1 MKGGFGKFLTFILGL
16 VVGVLLVGGTIA
28 GVVYYAVAAVSVND
42 VENYTKQEFT
52 FIDKDAEIRNK
63 SILDIYDMV
72 KGGNIKETTVSD
84 AKRIFGIDIIK
95 ILENSLEIT
104 VDDKSREMLDAMK
117 VADVFKDNNL
127 KVVLNCFTLG
137 DVLKKADIDTTSG
150 LASKPIVQEHISEPV
165 IDGFNALL
173 KSLEINEMTIAEM
186 QYLLGVSF
194 GAGGVLDTVANVK
207 IGDLN
212 SAINNIKLEDVLPDF
227 DRDFYA
233 EWDYQNNTAVL
244 YRRSRAQFSPKTLI
258 AANGTS
264 ECFEYVSNDKKV
276 SGETYYLLDADAGT
290 IKVSDD
296 GNWKLKAGAELPYF
310 KNRYDKSGNQNRF
323 GIAYVVPEDSHGMTV
338 TERYDADYS
347 TKNESGLFYYEYD
360 FVTATEAGVEYFY
373 RVGAAVRTKIQDATG
388 TEPAKYAEIIEWRG
402 YVETTKA
409 DYFEAEPWKT
419 YGYSRDGKVTD
430 EELREHPSTDSL
442 ARYALVHVG
451 KSEPVLKALADET
464 LNTLDGAIGDMKLGQ
479 VIEIT
484 DDSADI
490 LKKLKDSKISEIDKD
505 VKNVKVGDIMKV
517 VSDTTAEKATDGA
530 YIALPA
536 LSAGKE
542 YSGTFITAK
551 YRDKTVD
558 EDKTVFLVKYKD
570 GLTGFGDRY
579 NITEKASN
587 RVVVELAKK
596 TIGELQTVGIDDLIN
611 TARLSDVMD
620 IDGDVF
626 VSGDDFLS
634 IPKEFVLDVDAKN
647 ENGFFRLA
655 AKGEK
660 AEYKRVYEGDGNA
673 VVKKLSTIGVN
684 NIAARMDA
692 VVNSTLL
699 KEVVKVKERYKLR
712 VATAADTGRKK
723 YISLTDV
730 YVDPVYEATEYA
742 GTFNVGYV
750 DTDPDTDIKFV
761 RARGTIEAGV
771 TQYVIVD
778 KASSG
783 VLVGLQDK
791 TIGTLSTGVDEVV
804 NGATLSDVLEID
816 GKVYVK
822 ATGFDAAVATS
833 YDKIGQHVAYY
844 KDGNL
849 FLEAGYVR
857 NNNGDYVYLDK
868 EQDGTPVND
877 HIKFGTLYNEHGVAE
892 ANGAYFKYNG
902 NLYKLSD
909 YKRYKFDGETATVY
923 YACIYNGES
932 DKILSKMATM
942 TVKDLADSGTMD
954 KIVKDMRIG
963 DVMELNDKNS
973 VLYGL
978 GNSKISSIEA
988 EVSDKIKVATLRD
1001 LNKWGNLGLKETDDE
1016 LKKKVYYNGATI
1028 EVGDMKAVEFLIFA
1042 IKALPTL

>member
-104 VDDKSREMLDAMK
+104 VDDKSRETLGALK
-117 VADVFKDNNL
+117 VADVFKDDNL

-137 DVLKKADIDTTSG
+137 DVLKKTGIDTTTG

-173 KSLEINEMTIAEM
+173 KSLELNEMTIAEM

-212 SAINNIKLEDVLPDF
+212 SAINNIKFEDVLPDF
-227 DRDFYA
+227 DRDLYT

-244 YRRSRAQFSPKTLI
+244 YRRSRAQFPQKTLI

-264 ECFEYVSNDKKV
+264 EYFEYVSNDKKV

-323 GIAYVVPEDSHGMTV
+323 GVAYVVPEDSHGMTV

-347 TKNESGLFYYEYD
+347 TKNESGMFYYEYD

-430 EELREHPSTDSL
+430 EELQEHPSTDSL
-442 ARYALVHVG
+442 ARYALMHVG

-464 LNTLDGAIGDMKLGQ
+464 LNTIDGAIGDMKLGQ

-484 DDSADI
+484 DASADI

-517 VSDTTAEKATDGA
+517 VSVTTAEKATDGA

-536 LSAGKE
+536 LPAGKE
-542 YSGTFITAK
+542 YKGTFITAK
-551 YRDKTVD
+551 DGDKTVY
-558 EDKTVFLVKYKD
+558 LVKYKD
-570 GLTGFGDRY
+570 GLAFTGDRY

-587 RVVVELAKK
+587 GVVVALSEK
-596 TIGELQTVGIDDLIN
+596 TIGELQTAGIDDLVN
-611 TARLSDVMD
+611 AARLSDVMD
-620 IDGDVF
+620 VDGDVF
-626 VSGDDFLS
+626 V
-634 IPKEFVLDVDAKN
+634 LDSTADAKFILDEDAHG

-655 AKGEK
+655 AAGET

-684 NIAARMDA
+684 NIAARMDD

-699 KEVVKVKERYKLR
+699 KEVVEVKERYKLK
-712 VATAADTGRKK
+712 VATAADIGNTSVRK
-723 YISLTDV
+723 YISLADV
-730 YVDPVYEATEYA
+730 YAAPEYA

-750 DTDPDTDIKFV
+750 ETDPDTDIKFV
-761 RARGTIEAGV
+761 RARGTIAAGV

-804 NGATLSDVLEID
+804 NRATLSDVLEID

-822 ATGFDAAVATS
+822 AADFDAAVATS
-833 YDKIGQHVAYY
+833 HDKIGQHVAYY

-849 FLEAGYVR
+849 FLEAGYIR
-857 NNNGDYVYLDK
+857 NNNGDYVLLSSGYYKPTARFDK
-868 EQDGTPVND
+868 TGGSYTSSPDGEWFQ
-877 HIKFGTLYNEHGVAE
+877 IGTEWHNM
-892 ANGAYFKYNG
+892 N
-902 NLYKLSD
+902 D
-909 YKRYKFDGETATVY
+909 YKRFKFDGETASEY
-923 YACIYNGES
+923 YACIYDGES

-973 VLYGL
+973 ILYGL

-988 EVSDKIKVATLRD
+988 EVSDKIKVATLRE
-1001 LNKWGNLGLKETDDE
+1001 LNAWGNLGMSE
-1016 LKKKVYYNGATI
+1016 ATL
-1028 EVGDMKAVEFLIFA
+1028 DA
-1042 IKALPTL
+1042 IKTANGGKDLTASEFFKGLKVGVDATGKPIIYFSLS

>member
-104 VDDKSREMLDAMK
+104 VDDKSRETLGALK
-117 VADVFKDNNL
+117 VADVFKGDNL

-137 DVLKKADIDTTSG
+137 DVLKKTGIDTTSG

-212 SAINNIKLEDVLPDF
+212 SAINNIKFEDVLPDF

-233 EWDYQNNTAVL
+233 EWDNTGAVL
-244 YRRSRAQFSPKTLI
+244 YKKESGGEIKLKQLI
-258 AANGTS
+258 EADGTS
-264 ECFEYVSNDKKV
+264 EFFKFVNTEAKDPAK
-276 SGETYYLLDADAGT
+276 TYYKLNREEGT

-296 GNWKLKAGAELPYF
+296 GNWELIKELPDF
-310 KNRYDKSGNQNRF
+310 NNRYDISGKRNRF
-323 GIAYVVPEDSHGMTV
+323 GLAYVVLVDDNQIKITKRYADRACTVENEDGMYYFKYTKDAAG
-338 TERYDADYS
+338 TNYRY
-347 TKNESGLFYYEYD
+347 
-360 FVTATEAGVEYFY
+360 
-373 RVGAAVRTKIQDATG
+373 GAAIRTKIEG
-388 TEPAKYAEIIEWRG
+388 TDPAQYKEVIEWRG

-442 ARYALVHVG
+442 AKYVLVHVG

-517 VSDTTAEKATDGA
+517 VSVTTAEKATDGA

-536 LSAGKE
+536 LSADKE
-542 YSGTFITAK
+542 YKGTFITAK
-551 YRDKTVD
+551 DGDKTVY
-558 EDKTVFLVKYKD
+558 LVKYKD
-570 GLTGFGDRY
+570 GLIGFGDRY

-587 RVVVELAKK
+587 GVVVALADK
-596 TIGELQTVGIDDLIN
+596 TIGELQTAGIDDLVN
-611 TARLSDVMD
+611 AARLSDVMD
-620 IDGDVF
+620 VDGDVF
-626 VSGDDFLS
+626 VEDTSG
-634 IPKEFVLDVDAKN
+634 KFVFDTDTAGK
-647 ENGFFRLA
+647 NGFFRLA
-655 AKGEK
+655 QTGES
-660 AEYKRVYEGDGNA
+660 ATHKRVYEGASNA

-684 NIAARMDA
+684 NIAARMDD

-699 KEVVKVKERYKLR
+699 KEVVEVKERYKLR
-712 VATAADTGRKK
+712 VATAAEIDNTSVRK
-723 YISLTDV
+723 YISLADV
-730 YVDPVYEATEYA
+730 YSAPVAPEYA

-750 DTDPDTDIKFV
+750 ESDPNTDIKFV
-761 RARGTIEAGV
+761 RATGTIAAGV

-822 ATGFDAAVATS
+822 ATDFDAAVATS
-833 YDKIGQHVAYY
+833 YEKIGQHVAYY

-877 HIKFGTLYNEHGVAE
+877 HIKFGTLYNEHGVE
-892 ANGAYFKYNG
+892 ETNGAYFKYNG

-909 YKRYKFDGETATVY
+909 YKRYKFDGETATEY

-988 EVSDKIKVATLRD
+988 EVTDKIKDATLRE
-1001 LNKWGNLGLKETDDE
+1001 LNAWGNLGLTEEE
-1016 LKKKVYYNGATI
+1016 LNKIVKVTGKKVG
-1028 EVGDMKAVEFLIFA
+1028 EMKAADFIRIAIRFA
-1042 IKALPTL
+1042 TE

>member
-28 GVVYYAVAAVSVND
+28 GVVYYAVAAVSIND
-42 VENYTKQEFT
+42 VEKYTKQEFT
-52 FIDKDAEIRNK
+52 FIDKDAEIRSK

-104 VDDKSREMLDAMK
+104 VDDKSRETLGALK
-117 VADVFKDNNL
+117 VADVFKDDNL

-137 DVLKKADIDTTSG
+137 DVLKKTGIDTTTG
-150 LASKPIVQEHISEPV
+150 LASKPLVQEHISEPV

-173 KSLEINEMTIAEM
+173 KSLELNEMTIAEM

-212 SAINNIKLEDVLPDF
+212 SAINNIKFEDVLPDF

-233 EWDYQNNTAVL
+233 EWDNTGAVL
-244 YRRSRAQFSPKTLI
+244 YKKESGGEIKLKQLI
-258 AANGTS
+258 EADGTS
-264 ECFEYVSNDKKV
+264 EFFKFVNTEAKDPAK
-276 SGETYYLLDADAGT
+276 TYYKLNREEGT

-296 GNWKLKAGAELPYF
+296 GNWELIKELPDF
-310 KNRYDKSGNQNRF
+310 NNRYDISGKRNRF
-323 GIAYVVPEDSHGMTV
+323 GLAYVVLVDDNQIKITKRYADRDCTIENEDGMYYFKYTKDAAG
-338 TERYDADYS
+338 TNYRY
-347 TKNESGLFYYEYD
+347 
-360 FVTATEAGVEYFY
+360 
-373 RVGAAVRTKIQDATG
+373 GAAIRTKIEG
-388 TEPAKYAEIIEWRG
+388 TDPAQYKEVIEWRG
-402 YVETTKA
+402 YVEATDGFVNTTP
-409 DYFEAEPWKT
+409 ET
-419 YGYSRDGKVTD
+419 YGYSSPAQYEK
-430 EELREHPSTDSL
+430 EELVKQETPDL
-442 ARYALVHVG
+442 IICALVHVG

-517 VSDTTAEKATDGA
+517 VSVTTAEKATDGA

-536 LSAGKE
+536 LSVGKE
-542 YSGTFITAK
+542 YKGTFITAK
-551 YRDKTVD
+551 DGDKDVY
-558 EDKTVFLVKYKD
+558 LVKYKD
-570 GLTGFGDRY
+570 GLVGFGDRY
-579 NITEKASN
+579 NIREKASN
-587 RVVVELAKK
+587 GVVVALADK
-596 TIGELQTVGIDDLIN
+596 TIGELQTAGIDDLIN
-611 TARLSDVMD
+611 TALLSGVMD

-626 VSGDDFLS
+626 VSDS
-634 IPKEFVLDVDAKN
+634 TADAKFILDEDAHG

-655 AKGEK
+655 AAGET

-684 NIAARMDA
+684 NIAARMDD

-699 KEVVKVKERYKLR
+699 KEVVEVKERYKLK
-712 VATAADTGRKK
+712 VATATEIGDTSVRK
-723 YISLTDV
+723 YISLADVSAATD
-730 YVDPVYEATEYA
+730 YA

-750 DTDPDTDIKFV
+750 ETDPDTDIKFV
-761 RARGTIEAGV
+761 RATGTISEGV

-804 NGATLSDVLEID
+804 NNAKLSDVLEID

-822 ATGFDAAVATS
+822 ATDFDEAVAIS
-833 YDKIGQHVAYY
+833 HDKIGQSVAYY

-857 NNNGDYVYLDK
+857 NNNGDYVRLSS
-868 EQDGTPVND
+868 G
-877 HIKFGTLYNEHGVAE
+877 
-892 ANGAYFKYNG
+892 YFKPTSRFNKIGGSYTSSPDGEWFQIGTEWHNM
-902 NLYKLSD
+902 ND
-909 YKRYKFDGETATVY
+909 YKRYKFDGENEEY
-923 YACIYNGES
+923 YACIYDGES

-973 VLYGL
+973 ILYGL

-988 EVSDKIKVATLRD
+988 EVSDKIKDATLRE
-1001 LNKWGNLGLKETDDE
+1001 LNTWGNLGMSE
-1016 LKKKVYYNGATI
+1016 ATL
-1028 EVGDMKAVEFLIFA
+1028 DA
-1042 IKALPTL
+1042 IKVANGGEDLTASEFFKGLNVRFVDGKLEIYFKFE

>member
-104 VDDKSREMLDAMK
+104 VDDKSRETLGALK
-117 VADVFKDNNL
+117 VADVFKDDNL

-137 DVLKKADIDTTSG
+137 DVLKKTGIDTTTG

-173 KSLEINEMTIAEM
+173 KSLELNEMTIAEM

-212 SAINNIKLEDVLPDF
+212 SAINNIKFEDVLPDF
-227 DRDFYA
+227 DRDLYT

-244 YRRSRAQFSPKTLI
+244 YRRSRAQFPQKTLI

-264 ECFEYVSNDKKV
+264 EYFEYVSNDKKV

-290 IKVSDD
+290 IKVSDS

-360 FVTATEAGVEYFY
+360 FVTATEAGIEYFY

-402 YVETTKA
+402 YVETTKT

-430 EELREHPSTDSL
+430 EELTEYSSTDSL
-442 ARYALVHVG
+442 VRYALMHVG

-484 DDSADI
+484 DASADI

-517 VSDTTAEKATDGA
+517 VSVTTAEKATDGA

-536 LSAGKE
+536 LSAGKV

-551 YRDKTVD
+551 DG
-558 EDKTVFLVKYKD
+558 DKTVFLVKYKK
-570 GLTGFGDRY
+570 GLAFTGDRY

-587 RVVVELAKK
+587 GVVVELAKK
-596 TIGELQTVGIDDLIN
+596 TIGELQTAGIDDLIN

-626 VSGDDFLS
+626 V
-634 IPKEFVLDVDAKN
+634 LDSTADAKFILDLDAHG

-655 AKGEK
+655 AKGEE

-684 NIAARMDA
+684 NIAARMDD

-712 VATAADTGRKK
+712 VATAADIGNR
-723 YISLTDV
+723 YISLADV
-730 YVDPVYEATEYA
+730 YTAPAASEYA

-750 DTDPDTDIKFV
+750 ETDPDTDIKFV
-761 RARGTIEAGV
+761 RARGTIATGV
-771 TQYVIVD
+771 TQYVIVE

-822 ATGFDAAVATS
+822 ATDFDAAVATS
-833 YDKIGQHVAYY
+833 YEKIGQHVAYY

-892 ANGAYFKYNG
+892 ADGAYFKYKG

-909 YKRYKFDGETATVY
+909 YKRYKFDGETADEY
-923 YACIYNGES
+923 YACIYEGES

-942 TVKDLADSGTMD
+942 TVKDLSDSGTMD

-978 GNSKISSIEA
+978 GNSKVSSIEA
-988 EVSDKIKVATLRD
+988 EVTDKIKDATLRE
-1001 LNKWGNLGLKETDDE
+1001 LNTWGNLGLTEAE
-1016 LKKKVYYNGATI
+1016 LNKTVKGTGIKA
-1028 EVGDMKAVEFLIFA
+1028 GDMKAADFIRIA
-1042 IKALPTL
+1042 IRLATE

>member
-104 VDDKSREMLDAMK
+104 VDDKSRETLGAMK

-137 DVLKKADIDTTSG
+137 DVLKKADIDTTTG

-212 SAINNIKLEDVLPDF
+212 SAINNIKFEDVLPDF

-233 EWDYQNNTAVL
+233 EWNNTGAVL
-244 YRRSRAQFSPKTLI
+244 YKKESGGEIKLKQLI
-258 AANGTS
+258 EADGTS
-264 ECFEYVSNDKKV
+264 EFFKFVNTEAKDPAK
-276 SGETYYLLDADAGT
+276 TYYKLNREEGT

-296 GNWKLKAGAELPYF
+296 GNWELIKELPDF
-310 KNRYDKSGNQNRF
+310 NNRYDISGKRNRF
-323 GIAYVVPEDSHGMTV
+323 GLAYVVLVDDNQIKITKRYADRACTVENEDGMYYFKYTKDAAG
-338 TERYDADYS
+338 TNYRY
-347 TKNESGLFYYEYD
+347 
-360 FVTATEAGVEYFY
+360 
-373 RVGAAVRTKIQDATG
+373 GAAIRTKIEG
-388 TEPAKYAEIIEWRG
+388 TDPAQYKEVIEWRG
-402 YVETTKA
+402 YVEATDDFVNTTP
-409 DYFEAEPWKT
+409 ET
-419 YGYSRDGKVTD
+419 YGYSSPAQYEK
-430 EELREHPSTDSL
+430 EELVKPKTPDL
-442 ARYALVHVG
+442 IICALVHVG

-484 DDSADI
+484 DASADI

-505 VKNVKVGDIMKV
+505 VKNIKVGDIMKV
-517 VSDTTAEKATDGA
+517 VSVTTAEKATDGA

-536 LSAGKE
+536 LSEGKE
-542 YSGTFITAK
+542 YEGTFITAK

-558 EDKTVFLVKYKD
+558 EDKTVFLVKYKK
-570 GLTGFGDRY
+570 GLAFTGDRY
-579 NITEKASN
+579 NITKKASN
-587 RVVVELAKK
+587 GVVVALADK
-596 TIGELQTVGIDDLIN
+596 TIGELQTAGIDDLIN
-611 TARLSDVMD
+611 AARLSDVMD
-620 IDGDVF
+620 VDGDVF
-626 VSGDDFLS
+626 VEDTSG
-634 IPKEFVLDVDAKN
+634 KFVFDTDTAGK
-647 ENGFFRLA
+647 NGFFRLA
-655 AKGEK
+655 AGES
-660 AEYKRVYEGDGNA
+660 ATHKRVYEGASNA

-684 NIAARMDA
+684 NIAARMDD

-699 KEVVKVKERYKLR
+699 KEVVEVKERYKLR
-712 VATAADTGRKK
+712 VATAAEIDNTSVRK
-723 YISLTDV
+723 YISLADV
-730 YVDPVYEATEYA
+730 YTAPAAPEYA

-750 DTDPDTDIKFV
+750 ETDPDTDIKFV
-761 RARGTIEAGV
+761 RARSTIAAGV

-822 ATGFDAAVATS
+822 ATDFDAAVATS
-833 YDKIGQHVAYY
+833 YEKTGQHVAYY

-868 EQDGTPVND
+868 EQDGTPVGD

-892 ANGAYFKYNG
+892 ADGAYFKYNG

-909 YKRYKFDGETATVY
+909 YKRFKFDGETAPAY
-923 YACIYNGES
+923 YACIYEGES

-973 VLYGL
+973 ILYGL

>member
-104 VDDKSREMLDAMK
+104 VDDKSRETLGALK
-117 VADVFKDNNL
+117 VADVFKDDNL

-137 DVLKKADIDTTSG
+137 DVLKKTGIDTTTG

-212 SAINNIKLEDVLPDF
+212 SAINNIKFEDVLPDF
-227 DRDFYA
+227 DRDLYT

-244 YRRSRAQFSPKTLI
+244 YRRSRAQFPQKTLI

-264 ECFEYVSNDKKV
+264 EYFEYVSNDKKV

-290 IKVSDD
+290 IKVSDA

-430 EELREHPSTDSL
+430 EELRDHPSTDSL
-442 ARYALVHVG
+442 ARYALMHVG

-517 VSDTTAEKATDGA
+517 VSVTTAEKATDGE

-542 YSGTFITAK
+542 YKGTFITAK
-551 YRDKTVD
+551 DGDKTVY
-558 EDKTVFLVKYKD
+558 LVKYKD
-570 GLTGFGDRY
+570 GLAGFGDRY
-579 NITEKASN
+579 NIREKASN
-587 RVVVELAKK
+587 GVVVALSEK
-596 TIGELQTVGIDDLIN
+596 TIGELQTAGIDDLVN
-611 TARLSDVMD
+611 AARLSDVMD
-620 IDGDVF
+620 VDGDVF
-626 VSGDDFLS
+626 V
-634 IPKEFVLDVDAKN
+634 LDSTADAKFILDEDANN

-655 AKGEK
+655 AAGET

-673 VVKKLSTIGVN
+673 VIKKLSTIGVN
-684 NIAARMDA
+684 NIAARMDD

-699 KEVVKVKERYKLR
+699 KEVVEVKERYKLK
-712 VATAADTGRKK
+712 VATVADIGNTSVRK
-723 YISLTDV
+723 YISLADV
-730 YVDPVYEATEYA
+730 YAVPEYA

-750 DTDPDTDIKFV
+750 ETDPDTDIKFV
-761 RARGTIEAGV
+761 RARGTIAAGV

-822 ATGFDAAVATS
+822 AADFDAAVATS
-833 YDKIGQHVAYY
+833 HDKIGQHVAYY

-857 NNNGDYVYLDK
+857 NNNGDYVLLSSGYYKPTARFDK
-868 EQDGTPVND
+868 TGESYTSSSDGEWFQ
-877 HIKFGTLYNEHGVAE
+877 IGTEWHNM
-892 ANGAYFKYNG
+892 N
-902 NLYKLSD
+902 D
-909 YKRYKFDGETATVY
+909 YKRYKFDGETATEY
-923 YACIYNGES
+923 YACIYDGES

-954 KIVKDMRIG
+954 KIVKDMHIG
-963 DVMELNDKNS
+963 DVMELNDTNS
-973 VLYGL
+973 ILYGL

-988 EVSDKIKVATLRD
+988 EVSDKIKVATLRE
-1001 LNKWGNLGLKETDDE
+1001 LNTWGNLGLTEEE
-1016 LKKKVYYNGATI
+1016 LNKTVKGTTKK
-1028 EVGDMKAVEFLIFA
+1028 VGDMKAAEFLKLAIQFA
-1042 IKALPTL
+1042 TNP

>member
-104 VDDKSREMLDAMK
+104 VDDKSRETLGALK
-117 VADVFKDNNL
+117 VADVFKDDNL

-137 DVLKKADIDTTSG
+137 DVLKKTGIDTTTG

-212 SAINNIKLEDVLPDF
+212 SAINNIKFEDVLPDF

-233 EWDYQNNTAVL
+233 EWDNTGAVL
-244 YRRSRAQFSPKTLI
+244 YKKESGGEIKLKQLI
-258 AANGTS
+258 EADGTS
-264 ECFEYVSNDKKV
+264 EFFKFVNTEAKDPAK
-276 SGETYYLLDADAGT
+276 TYYKLNREEGT

-296 GNWKLKAGAELPYF
+296 GNWELIKELPDF
-310 KNRYDKSGNQNRF
+310 NNRYDISGKRNRF
-323 GIAYVVPEDSHGMTV
+323 GLAYVVLVDDNQIKITKRYADRDCTVENEDGMYYFKYTKDAAG
-338 TERYDADYS
+338 TNYRY
-347 TKNESGLFYYEYD
+347 
-360 FVTATEAGVEYFY
+360 
-373 RVGAAVRTKIQDATG
+373 GAAIRTKIEG
-388 TEPAKYAEIIEWRG
+388 TDPAQYKEVIEWRG
-402 YVETTKA
+402 YVEATDGFVNTTP
-409 DYFEAEPWKT
+409 ET
-419 YGYSRDGKVTD
+419 YGYSSPAQYEK
-430 EELREHPSTDSL
+430 EELVKQETPDL
-442 ARYALVHVG
+442 IICALVHVG

-517 VSDTTAEKATDGA
+517 VSVTTAEKATDGA

-536 LSAGKE
+536 LAAGKE
-542 YSGTFITAK
+542 YKGTFITAK
-551 YRDKTVD
+551 DGDKTVY
-558 EDKTVFLVKYKD
+558 LVKYKD
-570 GLTGFGDRY
+570 GLVGFGDRY
-579 NITEKASN
+579 NIREKASN
-587 RVVVELAKK
+587 GVVVALANK
-596 TIGELQTVGIDDLIN
+596 TIGELQTAGIDDLIN
-611 TARLSDVMD
+611 TALLSGVMD

-626 VSGDDFLS
+626 VSDS
-634 IPKEFVLDVDAKN
+634 TADAKFILDEDAHG

-655 AKGEK
+655 AAGET

-684 NIAARMDA
+684 NIAARMDD

-699 KEVVKVKERYKLR
+699 KEVVEVKERYKLK
-712 VATAADTGRKK
+712 VATATEIGDTSVRK
-723 YISLTDV
+723 YISLADV
-730 YVDPVYEATEYA
+730 YAATDYA

-750 DTDPDTDIKFV
+750 ETDPDTDIKFV
-761 RARGTIEAGV
+761 RATGTISEGV
-771 TQYVIVD
+771 TQYVIVE

-804 NGATLSDVLEID
+804 NNAKLSDVLEID

-822 ATGFDAAVATS
+822 ATDFDEAVAIS
-833 YDKIGQHVAYY
+833 YAKIGQSVAYY

-857 NNNGDYVYLDK
+857 NNNGDYVRLSS
-868 EQDGTPVND
+868 G
-877 HIKFGTLYNEHGVAE
+877 
-892 ANGAYFKYNG
+892 YFKPTSRFNKIGGSYTSSPDGEWFQIGTEWHNM
-902 NLYKLSD
+902 ND
-909 YKRYKFDGETATVY
+909 YKRYKFDGENEEY
-923 YACIYNGES
+923 YACIYDGES

-963 DVMELNDKNS
+963 DVMELNDENS

-988 EVSDKIKVATLRD
+988 EVSDKIKDATLRE
-1001 LNKWGNLGLKETDDE
+1001 LNTWGNLGLTDEE
-1016 LKKKVYYNGATI
+1016 LNKTVKGTSIKA
-1028 EVGDMKAVEFLIFA
+1028 GDMKAADFIRIA
-1042 IKALPTL
+1042 ISLATE

>member
-104 VDDKSREMLDAMK
+104 VDDKSRETLGALK
-117 VADVFKDNNL
+117 VADVFKDDNL

-137 DVLKKADIDTTSG
+137 DVLKKTGIDTTTG

-173 KSLEINEMTIAEM
+173 KSLELNEMTIAEM

-212 SAINNIKLEDVLPDF
+212 SAINNIKFEDVLPDF
-227 DRDFYA
+227 DRDLYT

-244 YRRSRAQFSPKTLI
+244 YRRSRAQFPQKTLI

-264 ECFEYVSNDKKV
+264 EYFEYVSNDKKV

-290 IKVSDD
+290 IKVSDA

-323 GIAYVVPEDSHGMTV
+323 GAAYVVPEDSHGMTV

-430 EELREHPSTDSL
+430 EELTEYSSTDSL
-442 ARYALVHVG
+442 VRYALMHVG

-517 VSDTTAEKATDGA
+517 VSVTTAEKATDGE

-542 YSGTFITAK
+542 YKGTFITAK
-551 YRDKTVD
+551 EGDKTVY
-558 EDKTVFLVKYKD
+558 LVKYKD
-570 GLTGFGDRY
+570 GLAGFGDRY

-587 RVVVELAKK
+587 GVVVALADK
-596 TIGELQTVGIDDLIN
+596 TIGELQTAGIDDLVN
-611 TARLSDVMD
+611 AARLSDVMD
-620 IDGDVF
+620 VDGDVF
-626 VSGDDFLS
+626 V
-634 IPKEFVLDVDAKN
+634 LDSTADAKFILDEDAHG

-655 AKGEK
+655 AAGET

-684 NIAARMDA
+684 NIAARMDD

-699 KEVVKVKERYKLR
+699 KEVVEVKERYKLK
-712 VATAADTGRKK
+712 VATAADIGNTSVRK
-723 YISLTDV
+723 YISLADV
-730 YVDPVYEATEYA
+730 YAAPEYA

-750 DTDPDTDIKFV
+750 ETDPDTDIKFV
-761 RARGTIEAGV
+761 RARGTIAAGV

-804 NGATLSDVLEID
+804 NRATLSDVLEID

-822 ATGFDAAVATS
+822 AADFDAAVATS
-833 YDKIGQHVAYY
+833 HDKIGQHVAYY

-849 FLEAGYVR
+849 FLEAGYIR
-857 NNNGDYVYLDK
+857 NNNGDYVLLSSGYYKPTARFDK
-868 EQDGTPVND
+868 TGGSYTSSPDGEWFQ
-877 HIKFGTLYNEHGVAE
+877 IGTEWHNM
-892 ANGAYFKYNG
+892 N
-902 NLYKLSD
+902 D
-909 YKRYKFDGETATVY
+909 YKRFKFDGETASEY
-923 YACIYNGES
+923 YACIYDGES

-963 DVMELNDKNS
+963 DVMELNDTNS
-973 VLYGL
+973 ILYGL

-988 EVSDKIKVATLRD
+988 EVSDKIKVATLRE
-1001 LNKWGNLGLKETDDE
+1001 LNAWGNLGMSETTLD
-1016 LKKKVYYNGATI
+1016 
-1028 EVGDMKAVEFLIFA
+1028 A
-1042 IKALPTL
+1042 IKVANGGKDLTASEFFKGLKVGVDATGKPIIYFSLS

>member
-42 VENYTKQEFT
+42 VEKYTKQEFT

-104 VDDKSREMLDAMK
+104 VDDKSRETLGAMK

-137 DVLKKADIDTTSG
+137 DVLKKTGIDTTSG

-212 SAINNIKLEDVLPDF
+212 SAINSIKFEDVLPDF

-233 EWDYQNNTAVL
+233 EWDNAGAVL
-244 YRRSRAQFSPKTLI
+244 YKKESGGEIKLKQLI
-258 AANGTS
+258 ETDGTS
-264 ECFEYVSNDKKV
+264 EFFKFVNTEAKDPAK
-276 SGETYYLLDADAGT
+276 TYYKLNREEGT

-296 GNWKLKAGAELPYF
+296 GNWELIKELPDF
-310 KNRYDKSGNQNRF
+310 NNRYDISGKRNRF
-323 GIAYVVPEDSHGMTV
+323 GLAYVVLVDDNQIKITKRYADRDCTVENEDGMYYFKYTKDAAG
-338 TERYDADYS
+338 TNYRY
-347 TKNESGLFYYEYD
+347 
-360 FVTATEAGVEYFY
+360 
-373 RVGAAVRTKIQDATG
+373 GAAIRTKIEG
-388 TEPAKYAEIIEWRG
+388 TDPAQYKEVIEWRG
-402 YVETTKA
+402 YVEAMDGFVNTTP
-409 DYFEAEPWKT
+409 ET
-419 YGYSRDGKVTD
+419 YGYSSPAQYEK
-430 EELREHPSTDSL
+430 EELVKQKNPDL
-442 ARYALVHVG
+442 IICALVHVG

-484 DDSADI
+484 DASADI

-542 YSGTFITAK
+542 YKGTFITAK
-551 YRDKTVD
+551 DGDKDVY
-558 EDKTVFLVKYKD
+558 LVKYKD
-570 GLTGFGDRY
+570 GLTGFDDSDRY

-587 RVVVELAKK
+587 GVVVALADK
-596 TIGELQTVGIDDLIN
+596 TIGELQTAGIDDLIN
-611 TARLSDVMD
+611 TALLSSVMD

-626 VSGDDFLS
+626 V
-634 IPKEFVLDVDAKN
+634 LDSTADAKFILDLDAHG

-655 AKGEK
+655 AKGEE

-684 NIAARMDA
+684 NIAARMDN

-699 KEVVKVKERYKLR
+699 KEVVEVKERYKLR
-712 VATAADTGRKK
+712 VATAADIGNTSVRK
-723 YISLTDV
+723 YISLADV
-730 YVDPVYEATEYA
+730 YSAPEYA

-750 DTDPDTDIKFV
+750 ETDPDTDIKFV
-761 RARGTIEAGV
+761 RATGTIATGV

-804 NGATLSDVLEID
+804 NGAKLSDVLEID

-822 ATGFDAAVATS
+822 AADFDAAVATS

-877 HIKFGTLYNEHGVAE
+877 YIKFGTLYNEHGVAE
-892 ANGAYFKYNG
+892 ADGAYFKYNG
-902 NLYKLSD
+902 SLYKLSD
-909 YKRYKFDGETATVY
+909 YKRFKFDGETATEY

-988 EVSDKIKVATLRD
+988 EVTDKIKDATLRE
-1001 LNKWGNLGLKETDDE
+1001 LNAWGNLGLTEEE
-1016 LKKKVYYNGATI
+1016 LNKTVRGTTI
-1028 EVGDMKAVEFLIFA
+1028 KVGDMKAADFIRIA
-1042 IKALPTL
+1042 IRLATE

>member
-104 VDDKSREMLDAMK
+104 VDDKSRETLGALK
-117 VADVFKDNNL
+117 VADVFKDDNL

-137 DVLKKADIDTTSG
+137 DVLKKTGIDTTTG

-212 SAINNIKLEDVLPDF
+212 SAINNIKFEDVLPDF
-227 DRDFYA
+227 DRDLYT

-244 YRRSRAQFSPKTLI
+244 YRRSRAQFPQKTLI

-264 ECFEYVSNDKKV
+264 EYFEYVSNDKKV

-290 IKVSDD
+290 IKVSDA

-430 EELREHPSTDSL
+430 EELTEYSSTDSL
-442 ARYALVHVG
+442 VRYALMHVG

-517 VSDTTAEKATDGA
+517 VSVTTAEKATDGE

-542 YSGTFITAK
+542 YKGTFITAK
-551 YRDKTVD
+551 EGDKTVY
-558 EDKTVFLVKYKD
+558 LVKYKD
-570 GLTGFGDRY
+570 GLAGFGDRY

-587 RVVVELAKK
+587 GVVVALADK
-596 TIGELQTVGIDDLIN
+596 TIGELQTAGIDDLVN
-611 TARLSDVMD
+611 AARLSDVMD
-620 IDGDVF
+620 VDGDVF
-626 VSGDDFLS
+626 V
-634 IPKEFVLDVDAKN
+634 LDSTADAKFILDEDAHG

-655 AKGEK
+655 AAGET

-673 VVKKLSTIGVN
+673 VIKKLSTIGVN
-684 NIAARMDA
+684 NIAARMDD

-699 KEVVKVKERYKLR
+699 KEVVEVKERYKLK
-712 VATAADTGRKK
+712 VATAADIGNTSVRK
-723 YISLTDV
+723 YISLADV
-730 YVDPVYEATEYA
+730 YAAPEYA

-750 DTDPDTDIKFV
+750 ETDPDTDIKFV
-761 RARGTIEAGV
+761 RARGTIEASV

-822 ATGFDAAVATS
+822 AADFDAAVATS
-833 YDKIGQHVAYY
+833 HDKIGQHVAYY

-857 NNNGDYVYLDK
+857 NNNGDYVLLSSGYYKPTARFDK
-868 EQDGTPVND
+868 TGGSYTSSPDGEWFQ
-877 HIKFGTLYNEHGVAE
+877 IGTEWHNM
-892 ANGAYFKYNG
+892 N
-902 NLYKLSD
+902 D
-909 YKRYKFDGETATVY
+909 YKRFKFDGETASGY
-923 YACIYNGES
+923 YACIYDGES

-963 DVMELNDKNS
+963 DVMELNDTNS
-973 VLYGL
+973 ILYGL

-988 EVSDKIKVATLRD
+988 EVSDKIKVATLRE
-1001 LNKWGNLGLKETDDE
+1001 LNAWGNLGMSETTLD
-1016 LKKKVYYNGATI
+1016 
-1028 EVGDMKAVEFLIFA
+1028 A
-1042 IKALPTL
+1042 IKVANGGEDLTASEFFKGLKVGVDATGKPIIYFSLS

>member
-104 VDDKSREMLDAMK
+104 VDDKSRETLGAMK
-117 VADVFKDNNL
+117 VADVFKGDNL

-137 DVLKKADIDTTSG
+137 DVLKKTGIDTTSG

-212 SAINNIKLEDVLPDF
+212 SAINNIKFEDVLPDF

-233 EWDYQNNTAVL
+233 EWDNTGAVL
-244 YRRSRAQFSPKTLI
+244 YKKESGGEIKLKQLI
-258 AANGTS
+258 EADGTS
-264 ECFEYVSNDKKV
+264 EFFKFVNTEAKDPAK
-276 SGETYYLLDADAGT
+276 TYYKLNREEGT

-296 GNWKLKAGAELPYF
+296 GNWELIKELPDF
-310 KNRYDKSGNQNRF
+310 NNRYDISGKRNRF
-323 GIAYVVPEDSHGMTV
+323 GLAYVVLVDDNQIKITKRYADRDCTVENEDGMYYFKYTKDAAG
-338 TERYDADYS
+338 TNYRY
-347 TKNESGLFYYEYD
+347 
-360 FVTATEAGVEYFY
+360 
-373 RVGAAVRTKIQDATG
+373 GAAVRTKIQDATG

-419 YGYSRDGKVTD
+419 YGYSRDGNVTD
-430 EELREHPSTDSL
+430 EELREYPSTDSL

-517 VSDTTAEKATDGA
+517 VSVTTAEKATDGA

-542 YSGTFITAK
+542 YKGTFITAK
-551 YRDKTVD
+551 DGDKTVY
-558 EDKTVFLVKYKD
+558 LVKYKD
-570 GLTGFGDRY
+570 GLIGFGDRY

-587 RVVVELAKK
+587 GVVVALA
-596 TIGELQTVGIDDLIN
+596 
-611 TARLSDVMD
+611 
-620 IDGDVF
+620 
-626 VSGDDFLS
+626 
-634 IPKEFVLDVDAKN
+634 
-647 ENGFFRLA
+647 
-655 AKGEK
+655 
-660 AEYKRVYEGDGNA
+660 
-673 VVKKLSTIGVN
+673 
-684 NIAARMDA
+684 
-692 VVNSTLL
+692 
-699 KEVVKVKERYKLR
+699 
-712 VATAADTGRKK
+712 
-723 YISLTDV
+723 
-730 YVDPVYEATEYA
+730 
-742 GTFNVGYV
+742 
-750 DTDPDTDIKFV
+750 
-761 RARGTIEAGV
+761 
-771 TQYVIVD
+771 
-778 KASSG
+778 
-783 VLVGLQDK
+783 DK

-833 YDKIGQHVAYY
+833 YEKIGQHVAYY

-868 EQDGTPVND
+868 EQDGTPVGD

-892 ANGAYFKYNG
+892 ADGAYFKYNG

-909 YKRYKFDGETATVY
+909 YKRFKFDGETATEY

-988 EVSDKIKVATLRD
+988 EVTDKIKDATLRE
-1001 LNKWGNLGLKETDDE
+1001 LNAWGNLGLTEEELNKTVKET
-1016 LKKKVYYNGATI
+1016 TI
-1028 EVGDMKAVEFLIFA
+1028 KVGDMKAADFIRIAIRFA
-1042 IKALPTL
+1042 TE

>member
-104 VDDKSREMLDAMK
+104 VDDKSRETLGAMK

-127 KVVLNCFTLG
+127 KVVLNGLTLG
-137 DVLKKADIDTTSG
+137 DVLKKTGIDTTSG

-212 SAINNIKLEDVLPDF
+212 SAINNIKFEDVLPDF

-233 EWDYQNNTAVL
+233 EWDNTGAVL
-244 YRRSRAQFSPKTLI
+244 YKKESGGEIKLKQLI
-258 AANGTS
+258 EADGTS
-264 ECFEYVSNDKKV
+264 EFFKFVNTEAKDPAK
-276 SGETYYLLDADAGT
+276 TYYKLNREEGT

-296 GNWKLKAGAELPYF
+296 GNWELIKELPDF
-310 KNRYDKSGNQNRF
+310 NNRYDISGKRNRF
-323 GIAYVVPEDSHGMTV
+323 GLAYVVLVDDNQIKITKRYADRDCTVENEDGMYYFKYTKDAAG
-338 TERYDADYS
+338 TNYRY
-347 TKNESGLFYYEYD
+347 
-360 FVTATEAGVEYFY
+360 
-373 RVGAAVRTKIQDATG
+373 GAAIRTKIEG
-388 TEPAKYAEIIEWRG
+388 TDPAQYKEVIEWRG
-402 YVETTKA
+402 YVEATDGFVNTTP
-409 DYFEAEPWKT
+409 ET
-419 YGYSRDGKVTD
+419 YGYSSLAQYEK
-430 EELREHPSTDSL
+430 EELVKQENPDL
-442 ARYALVHVG
+442 IICALVHVG

-517 VSDTTAEKATDGA
+517 VSVTTAEKATDGA

-542 YSGTFITAK
+542 YKGTFITAK
-551 YRDKTVD
+551 DGDKTVY
-558 EDKTVFLVKYKD
+558 LVKYKD
-570 GLTGFGDRY
+570 GLAGFGDRY

-587 RVVVELAKK
+587 GVVVALA
-596 TIGELQTVGIDDLIN
+596 
-611 TARLSDVMD
+611 
-620 IDGDVF
+620 
-626 VSGDDFLS
+626 
-634 IPKEFVLDVDAKN
+634 
-647 ENGFFRLA
+647 
-655 AKGEK
+655 
-660 AEYKRVYEGDGNA
+660 
-673 VVKKLSTIGVN
+673 
-684 NIAARMDA
+684 
-692 VVNSTLL
+692 
-699 KEVVKVKERYKLR
+699 
-712 VATAADTGRKK
+712 
-723 YISLTDV
+723 
-730 YVDPVYEATEYA
+730 
-742 GTFNVGYV
+742 
-750 DTDPDTDIKFV
+750 
-761 RARGTIEAGV
+761 
-771 TQYVIVD
+771 
-778 KASSG
+778 
-783 VLVGLQDK
+783 DK

-822 ATGFDAAVATS
+822 AADFDAAIALS
-833 YDKIGQHVAYY
+833 HDKIGQHVAYY

-892 ANGAYFKYNG
+892 ADGAYFKYNG

-909 YKRYKFDGETATVY
+909 YKRYNFDGETATGY
-923 YACIYNGES
+923 YACIYDGES

-963 DVMELNDKNS
+963 DVMELNDTNS
-973 VLYGL
+973 ILYGL

-988 EVSDKIKVATLRD
+988 VVSDKIKGATLRQ
-1001 LNKWGNLGLKETDDE
+1001 LNAWGNLGLTEEE
-1016 LKKKVYYNGATI
+1016 LNKTVRGTTI
-1028 EVGDMKAVEFLIFA
+1028 KVGDMKAAEFLKLAIQFA
-1042 IKALPTL
+1042 TNP

>member
-1 MKGGFGKFLTFILGL
+1 
-16 VVGVLLVGGTIA
+16 
-28 GVVYYAVAAVSVND
+28 
-42 VENYTKQEFT
+42 
-52 FIDKDAEIRNK
+52 
-63 SILDIYDMV
+63 
-72 KGGNIKETTVSD
+72 
-84 AKRIFGIDIIK
+84 
-95 ILENSLEIT
+95 
-104 VDDKSREMLDAMK
+104 
-117 VADVFKDNNL
+117 
-127 KVVLNCFTLG
+127 
-137 DVLKKADIDTTSG
+137 
-150 LASKPIVQEHISEPV
+150 
-165 IDGFNALL
+165 
-173 KSLEINEMTIAEM
+173 
-186 QYLLGVSF
+186 
-194 GAGGVLDTVANVK
+194 
-207 IGDLN
+207 
-212 SAINNIKLEDVLPDF
+212 
-227 DRDFYA
+227 
-233 EWDYQNNTAVL
+233 
-244 YRRSRAQFSPKTLI
+244 
-258 AANGTS
+258 
-264 ECFEYVSNDKKV
+264 
-276 SGETYYLLDADAGT
+276 
-290 IKVSDD
+290 
-296 GNWKLKAGAELPYF
+296 
-310 KNRYDKSGNQNRF
+310 
-323 GIAYVVPEDSHGMTV
+323 MTV

-419 YGYSRDGKVTD
+419 FGYSRAGKVTD

-442 ARYALVHVG
+442 ARYALMHVG

-517 VSDTTAEKATDGA
+517 VSVTTAEKATDGA

-542 YSGTFITAK
+542 YKGTFITAK
-551 YRDKTVD
+551 DGDKTVY
-558 EDKTVFLVKYKD
+558 LVKYKD

-587 RVVVELAKK
+587 GVVVALADK
-596 TIGELQTVGIDDLIN
+596 TIGELQTAGIDDLVN
-611 TARLSDVMD
+611 AARLSDVMD
-620 IDGDVF
+620 VDGDVF
-626 VSGDDFLS
+626 V
-634 IPKEFVLDVDAKN
+634 LDSTADAKFILDEDAHG

-655 AKGEK
+655 AAGET

-684 NIAARMDA
+684 NIAARMDD

-699 KEVVKVKERYKLR
+699 KEVVEVKERYKLK
-712 VATAADTGRKK
+712 VATAADIGNTSVKK
-723 YISLTDV
+723 YISLADV
-730 YVDPVYEATEYA
+730 YAAPDYA

-750 DTDPDTDIKFV
+750 ETDPDTDIKFV
-761 RARGTIEAGV
+761 RATGTIAATV

-822 ATGFDAAVATS
+822 ANDYADAVALS
-833 YDKIGQHVAYY
+833 NAKIGQPVAYY
-844 KDGNL
+844 KEANL
-849 FLEAGYVR
+849 FLEADYIR
-857 NNNGDYVYLDK
+857 NNKGTYVFIDAKYY
-868 EQDGTPVND
+868 
-877 HIKFGTLYNEHGVAE
+877 KF
-892 ANGAYFKYNG
+892 G
-902 NLYKLSD
+902 NLYKETATGYVVDNDNGTHFLYEGNYYKIAD
-909 YKRYKFDGETATVY
+909 YKRYNFDGETVTEF
-923 YACIYNGES
+923 YACVYEGKTE
-932 DKILSKMATM
+932 KILAKMATM

-988 EVSDKIKVATLRD
+988 EVTDKIKDATLRE
-1001 LNKWGNLGLKETDDE
+1001 LNAWGNLGLTEEE
-1016 LKKKVYYNGATI
+1016 LNKTVRGTTI
-1028 EVGDMKAVEFLIFA
+1028 KVGDMKAAEFLKLAIQFA
-1042 IKALPTL
+1042 TNP

>member
-28 GVVYYAVAAVSVND
+28 GVVYYAVAAVSIND
-42 VENYTKQEFT
+42 VEKYTKQEFT
-52 FIDKDAEIRNK
+52 FIDKDAEIRSK

-104 VDDKSREMLDAMK
+104 VDDKSRETLGALK
-117 VADVFKDNNL
+117 VADVFKDDNL

-137 DVLKKADIDTTSG
+137 DVLKKTGIDTTTG
-150 LASKPIVQEHISEPV
+150 LASKPLVQEHISEPV

-173 KSLEINEMTIAEM
+173 KSLELNEMTIAEM

-212 SAINNIKLEDVLPDF
+212 SAINNIKFEDVLPDF

-233 EWDYQNNTAVL
+233 EWDNTGAVL
-244 YRRSRAQFSPKTLI
+244 YKKESGGEIKLKQLI
-258 AANGTS
+258 EADGTS
-264 ECFEYVSNDKKV
+264 EFFKFVNTEAKDPAK
-276 SGETYYLLDADAGT
+276 TYYKLNREEGT

-296 GNWKLKAGAELPYF
+296 GNWELIKELPDF
-310 KNRYDKSGNQNRF
+310 NNRYDISGKRNRF
-323 GIAYVVPEDSHGMTV
+323 GLAYVVLVDDNQIKITKRYADRDCTIENEDGMYYFKYTKDAAG
-338 TERYDADYS
+338 TNYRY
-347 TKNESGLFYYEYD
+347 
-360 FVTATEAGVEYFY
+360 
-373 RVGAAVRTKIQDATG
+373 GAAIRTKIEG
-388 TEPAKYAEIIEWRG
+388 TDPAQYKEVIEWRG
-402 YVETTKA
+402 YVEATDGFVNTTP
-409 DYFEAEPWKT
+409 ET
-419 YGYSRDGKVTD
+419 YGYSSPAQYEK
-430 EELREHPSTDSL
+430 EELVKQETPDL
-442 ARYALVHVG
+442 IICALVHVG

-517 VSDTTAEKATDGA
+517 VSVTTAEKATDGA

-542 YSGTFITAK
+542 YKGTFITAK
-551 YRDKTVD
+551 YGDKDVY
-558 EDKTVFLVKYKD
+558 LVKYKD
-570 GLTGFGDRY
+570 GLVGFGDRY
-579 NITEKASN
+579 NIREKASN
-587 RVVVELAKK
+587 GVVVALADK
-596 TIGELQTVGIDDLIN
+596 TIGELQTAGIDDLIN
-611 TARLSDVMD
+611 TALLSGVMD

-626 VSGDDFLS
+626 VSDS
-634 IPKEFVLDVDAKN
+634 TADAKFILDEDAHG

-655 AKGEK
+655 AAGET

-684 NIAARMDA
+684 NIAARMDD

-699 KEVVKVKERYKLR
+699 KEVVEVKERYKLK
-712 VATAADTGRKK
+712 VATATEIGDTSVRK
-723 YISLTDV
+723 YISLADVSAATD
-730 YVDPVYEATEYA
+730 YA

-750 DTDPDTDIKFV
+750 ETDPDTDIKFV
-761 RARGTIEAGV
+761 RATGTISEGV

-804 NGATLSDVLEID
+804 NNAKLSDVLEID

-822 ATGFDAAVATS
+822 ATDFDEAVAIS
-833 YDKIGQHVAYY
+833 HDKIGQSVAYY

-857 NNNGDYVYLDK
+857 NNNGDYVRLSS
-868 EQDGTPVND
+868 G
-877 HIKFGTLYNEHGVAE
+877 
-892 ANGAYFKYNG
+892 YFKPTSRFNKIGGSYTSSPDGEWFQIGTEWHNM
-902 NLYKLSD
+902 ND
-909 YKRYKFDGETATVY
+909 YKRYKFDGENEEY
-923 YACIYNGES
+923 YACIYDGES

-963 DVMELNDKNS
+963 DVMELNDENS
-973 VLYGL
+973 ILYGL

-988 EVSDKIKVATLRD
+988 EVSDKIKDATLRE
-1001 LNKWGNLGLKETDDE
+1001 LNTWGNLGMSEATLDAIQ
-1016 LKKKVYYNGATI
+1016 VANGGEDLTAS
-1028 EVGDMKAVEFLIFA
+1028 EFFKGLNVRFVDGKLEIYF
-1042 IKALPTL
+1042 KFE

>member
-28 GVVYYAVAAVSVND
+28 GVVYYAVAAVSIND

-52 FIDKDAEIRNK
+52 FIDKDAEIRSK

-104 VDDKSREMLDAMK
+104 VDDKSRETLGALK
-117 VADVFKDNNL
+117 VADVFKDDNL

-137 DVLKKADIDTTSG
+137 DVLKKTGIDTTTG

-173 KSLEINEMTIAEM
+173 KSLELNEMTIAEM

-212 SAINNIKLEDVLPDF
+212 SAINNIKFEDVLPDF
-227 DRDFYA
+227 DRDLYT

-244 YRRSRAQFSPKTLI
+244 YRRSRAQFPQKTLI

-264 ECFEYVSNDKKV
+264 EYFEYVPNDKKV

-323 GIAYVVPEDSHGMTV
+323 GVAYVVPEDSHGMTV

-360 FVTATEAGVEYFY
+360 FVTATEAGIEYFY

-388 TEPAKYAEIIEWRG
+388 TEPAKYAEIIKWRG
-402 YVETTKA
+402 YVETTKT

-430 EELREHPSTDSL
+430 EELQEHPSTDSL
-442 ARYALVHVG
+442 ARYALMHVG

-517 VSDTTAEKATDGA
+517 VSVTTAEKATDGA

-542 YSGTFITAK
+542 YKGTFITAK
-551 YRDKTVD
+551 DGDKTVY
-558 EDKTVFLVKYKD
+558 LVKYKD
-570 GLTGFGDRY
+570 GLAFTGDRY

-587 RVVVELAKK
+587 GVVVALSEK
-596 TIGELQTVGIDDLIN
+596 TIGELQTAGIDDLVN
-611 TARLSDVMD
+611 AARLSSVMD

-626 VSGDDFLS
+626 VSGDDFPS
-634 IPKEFVLDVDAKN
+634 IPKEYVLDGTDR
-647 ENGFFRLA
+647 NGFFRLA
-655 AKGEK
+655 AAGET

-684 NIAARMDA
+684 NIAARMDD

-699 KEVVKVKERYKLR
+699 KEVVEVKERYKLK
-712 VATAADTGRKK
+712 VATAADIGNTSVRK
-723 YISLTDV
+723 YISLADV
-730 YVDPVYEATEYA
+730 YAAPDYA

-750 DTDPDTDIKFV
+750 ETDPDTDIKFV
-761 RARGTIEAGV
+761 RARGTIEASV

-804 NGATLSDVLEID
+804 NRASLSDVLEID

-822 ATGFDAAVATS
+822 AADFDAAVATS
-833 YDKIGQHVAYY
+833 HDKIGQHVAYY

-857 NNNGDYVYLDK
+857 NNNGDYVLLSSGYYKPTARFDK
-868 EQDGTPVND
+868 TGESYTSSPDGEWFQ
-877 HIKFGTLYNEHGVAE
+877 IGTEWHNM
-892 ANGAYFKYNG
+892 N
-902 NLYKLSD
+902 D
-909 YKRYKFDGETATVY
+909 YKRYKFDGENEEY
-923 YACIYNGES
+923 YACIYDGES

-973 VLYGL
+973 ILYGL

-988 EVSDKIKVATLRD
+988 EVSDKIKDATLRE
-1001 LNKWGNLGLKETDDE
+1001 LNTWGNLGMSE
-1016 LKKKVYYNGATI
+1016 ATL
-1028 EVGDMKAVEFLIFA
+1028 DA
-1042 IKALPTL
+1042 IKVANGGEDLTASEFFKGLNVRFVDGKLEIYFKFE

>member
-104 VDDKSREMLDAMK
+104 VDDKSRETLGALK
-117 VADVFKDNNL
+117 VADVFKGDNL

-137 DVLKKADIDTTSG
+137 DVLKKTGIDTTSG

-212 SAINNIKLEDVLPDF
+212 SAINSIKFEDVLPDF

-233 EWDYQNNTAVL
+233 EWDNTGAVL
-244 YRRSRAQFSPKTLI
+244 YKKESGGEIKLKQLI
-258 AANGTS
+258 EADGTS
-264 ECFEYVSNDKKV
+264 EFFKFVNTEAKDPAK
-276 SGETYYLLDADAGT
+276 TYYKLNREEGT

-296 GNWKLKAGAELPYF
+296 GNWELIKELPDF
-310 KNRYDKSGNQNRF
+310 NNRYDISGKRNRF
-323 GIAYVVPEDSHGMTV
+323 GLAYVVLVDDNQIKITKRYADRDCTVENEDGMYYFKYTKDAAG
-338 TERYDADYS
+338 TNYRY
-347 TKNESGLFYYEYD
+347 
-360 FVTATEAGVEYFY
+360 
-373 RVGAAVRTKIQDATG
+373 GAAIRTKIEG
-388 TEPAKYAEIIEWRG
+388 TDPAQYKEVIEWRG
-402 YVETTKA
+402 YVGATDGFVNTTP
-409 DYFEAEPWKT
+409 ET
-419 YGYSRDGKVTD
+419 YGYSSLAQYEK
-430 EELREHPSTDSL
+430 EELVKQETPDL
-442 ARYALVHVG
+442 IICALVHVG

-517 VSDTTAEKATDGA
+517 VSVTTAEKATDGA

-542 YSGTFITAK
+542 YKGTFITAK
-551 YRDKTVD
+551 DGDKTVY
-558 EDKTVFLVKYKD
+558 LVKYKD

-587 RVVVELAKK
+587 GVVVALADK
-596 TIGELQTVGIDDLIN
+596 TIGELQTAGIDDLVN
-611 TARLSDVMD
+611 AARLSSVMD

-626 VSGDDFLS
+626 V
-634 IPKEFVLDVDAKN
+634 LDSTADAKFILDLDAHG

-655 AKGEK
+655 AAGET

-684 NIAARMDA
+684 NIAARMDD

-699 KEVVKVKERYKLR
+699 KEVVKVKERYKLS
-712 VATAADTGRKK
+712 VATAADIGNTSVRK
-723 YISLTDV
+723 YISLADV
-730 YVDPVYEATEYA
+730 YAASEYA

-750 DTDPDTDIKFV
+750 ETDPDKDIKFV
-761 RARGTIEAGV
+761 RATGTIATSV

-822 ATGFDAAVATS
+822 ATDFDAAVATS
-833 YDKIGQHVAYY
+833 YEKIGQHVAYY

-857 NNNGDYVYLDK
+857 NNNGDYILLSSGYYK
-868 EQDGTPVND
+868 PTARFNKTGESYTSSSDGEWFQ
-877 HIKFGTLYNEHGVAE
+877 IGTEWHNM
-892 ANGAYFKYNG
+892 N
-902 NLYKLSD
+902 D
-909 YKRYKFDGETATVY
+909 YKRYKFDGETATEY

-988 EVSDKIKVATLRD
+988 EVSDKIKVATLRE
-1001 LNKWGNLGLKETDDE
+1001 LNAWGNLGMSETMLDE
-1016 LKKKVYYNGATI
+1016 
-1028 EVGDMKAVEFLIFA
+1028 
-1042 IKALPTL
+1042 IKAANGGKDLTAREFFKGLKVGVDATGKPIIYFSLS

>member
-104 VDDKSREMLDAMK
+104 VDDKSRETLGAMK

-137 DVLKKADIDTTSG
+137 DVLKKTGIDTTTG

-212 SAINNIKLEDVLPDF
+212 SAINNIKFEDVLPDF

-233 EWDYQNNTAVL
+233 EWNNTGAVL
-244 YRRSRAQFSPKTLI
+244 YKKESGGEIKLKQLI
-258 AANGTS
+258 EADGTS
-264 ECFEYVSNDKKV
+264 EFFKFVNTEAKDPAK
-276 SGETYYLLDADAGT
+276 TYYKLNREEGT

-296 GNWKLKAGAELPYF
+296 GNWELIKELPDF
-310 KNRYDKSGNQNRF
+310 NNRYDINGKRNRF
-323 GIAYVVPEDSHGMTV
+323 GLAYVVLVDDNQIKITKRYADRDCTVENEDGMYYFKYTKDAAG
-338 TERYDADYS
+338 TNYRY
-347 TKNESGLFYYEYD
+347 
-360 FVTATEAGVEYFY
+360 
-373 RVGAAVRTKIQDATG
+373 GAAIRTKIEG
-388 TEPAKYAEIIEWRG
+388 TDPAQYKEVIEWRG
-402 YVETTKA
+402 YVEATDGFVNTTP
-409 DYFEAEPWKT
+409 ET
-419 YGYSRDGKVTD
+419 YGYSSPAQYEK
-430 EELREHPSTDSL
+430 EELVKQENPDL
-442 ARYALVHVG
+442 IICALVHVG

-517 VSDTTAEKATDGA
+517 VSVTTAEKATDGA

-542 YSGTFITAK
+542 YKGTFITAK
-551 YRDKTVD
+551 DGDKTVY
-558 EDKTVFLVKYKD
+558 LVKYKD

-587 RVVVELAKK
+587 GVVVALADK
-596 TIGELQTVGIDDLIN
+596 TIGELQTAGIDDLIN
-611 TARLSDVMD
+611 AARLSDVMD
-620 IDGDVF
+620 VDGDVF
-626 VSGDDFLS
+626 V
-634 IPKEFVLDVDAKN
+634 LDSTADAKFILDLDAHG

-655 AKGEK
+655 AAGET

-684 NIAARMDA
+684 NIAARMDN

-699 KEVVKVKERYKLR
+699 KEVVEVKERYKLR
-712 VATAADTGRKK
+712 VATAAEIDNTSVRK
-723 YISLTDV
+723 YISLADV
-730 YVDPVYEATEYA
+730 YSAPVAPEYA

-750 DTDPDTDIKFV
+750 ESDPDTDIKFV
-761 RARGTIEAGV
+761 RAKSTIEAGV
-771 TQYVIVD
+771 TQYVIDD

-816 GKVYVK
+816 GRVYVK
-822 ATGFDAAVATS
+822 ATGFDAAADLS
-833 YDKIGQHVAYY
+833 HEKIGQRVAYY

-868 EQDGTPVND
+868 EQNGTPVND

-909 YKRYKFDGETATVY
+909 YKRYKFDGETADEY
-923 YACIYNGES
+923 YACIYEGES

-988 EVSDKIKVATLRD
+988 EVSDKIKVATLRE
-1001 LNKWGNLGLKETDDE
+1001 LNTWGNLGLTEEE
-1016 LKKKVYYNGATI
+1016 LNKTVRGTTIKVG
-1028 EVGDMKAVEFLIFA
+1028 EMKAADFIRIAIRFA
-1042 IKALPTL
+1042 TE

>member
-104 VDDKSREMLDAMK
+104 VDDKSRETLGAMK
-117 VADVFKDNNL
+117 VADVFKDDNL

-137 DVLKKADIDTTSG
+137 DVLKKTGIDTTTG

-212 SAINNIKLEDVLPDF
+212 SAINNIKFEDVLPDF

-233 EWDYQNNTAVL
+233 EWDNTGAVL
-244 YRRSRAQFSPKTLI
+244 YKKESGGEIKLKQLI
-258 AANGTS
+258 EADGTS
-264 ECFEYVSNDKKV
+264 EFFKFVNTEAKDPAK
-276 SGETYYLLDADAGT
+276 TYYKLNREEGT

-296 GNWKLKAGAELPYF
+296 GNWELIKELPDF
-310 KNRYDKSGNQNRF
+310 NNRYDISGKRNRF
-323 GIAYVVPEDSHGMTV
+323 GLAYVVLVDDNQIKITKRYADRDCTVENEDGMYYFKYTKDAAG
-338 TERYDADYS
+338 TNYRY
-347 TKNESGLFYYEYD
+347 
-360 FVTATEAGVEYFY
+360 
-373 RVGAAVRTKIQDATG
+373 GAAIRTKIEG
-388 TEPAKYAEIIEWRG
+388 TDPAQYKEVIEWRG
-402 YVETTKA
+402 YVEATDGFVNTTP
-409 DYFEAEPWKT
+409 ET
-419 YGYSRDGKVTD
+419 YGYSSLAQYEK
-430 EELREHPSTDSL
+430 EELVKQETPDL
-442 ARYALVHVG
+442 IICALVHVG

-517 VSDTTAEKATDGA
+517 VSVTTAEKATDGA

-536 LSAGKE
+536 LPTDKE
-542 YSGTFITAK
+542 YKGTFIEAK
-551 YRDKTVD
+551 DGDKTVY
-558 EDKTVFLVKYKD
+558 LVKHKK
-570 GLTGFGDRY
+570 GLAFTGDRY
-579 NITEKASN
+579 IIKEKASN
-587 RVVVELAKK
+587 GVVVELSKK
-596 TIGELQTVGIDDLIN
+596 TIGELQTAGIDDLIN
-611 TARLSDVMD
+611 TARLSEVMD
-620 IDGDVF
+620 VDGDVF
-626 VSGDDFLS
+626 VEDTTG
-634 IPKEFVLDVDAKN
+634 EFVLDVDTAGK
-647 ENGFFRLA
+647 NGFFRLA
-655 AKGEK
+655 QTGET
-660 AEYKRVYEGDGNA
+660 ATHKRVYEGASNA

-684 NIAARMDA
+684 NIAARMDD

-712 VATAADTGRKK
+712 VATAADIGNTSVRK
-723 YISLTDV
+723 YISLADV
-730 YVDPVYEATEYA
+730 YAAPDYA

-750 DTDPDTDIKFV
+750 ETDPDTDIKFV
-761 RARGTIEAGV
+761 RATGTIAAGV

-822 ATGFDAAVATS
+822 AADFDAAVALS
-833 YDKIGQHVAYY
+833 YEKIGQHVAYY

-892 ANGAYFKYNG
+892 TDGAYFKYNG

-909 YKRYKFDGETATVY
+909 YKRYKFDGETATEY

-988 EVSDKIKVATLRD
+988 EVTDKIKDATLRE
-1001 LNKWGNLGLKETDDE
+1001 LNAWGNLGLTEEE
-1016 LKKKVYYNGATI
+1016 LNKTVKVTG
-1028 EVGDMKAVEFLIFA
+1028 EKVGEMKAADFIRIA
-1042 IKALPTL
+1042 IRLATE

>member
-42 VENYTKQEFT
+42 VEKYTKQEFT

-104 VDDKSREMLDAMK
+104 VDDKSRETLGAMK

-127 KVVLNCFTLG
+127 KVVFNCFTLG
-137 DVLKKADIDTTSG
+137 DVLKKTGIDTTTG

-212 SAINNIKLEDVLPDF
+212 SAINSIKFEDVLPDF

-244 YRRSRAQFSPKTLI
+244 YRRSRAQFAQKTLI

-264 ECFEYVSNDKKV
+264 EYFEYVPNDKKV

-517 VSDTTAEKATDGA
+517 VSVTTAEKATDGT

-542 YSGTFITAK
+542 YKGTFITAK
-551 YRDKTVD
+551 EGDKTVY
-558 EDKTVFLVKYKD
+558 LVKYKD
-570 GLTGFGDRY
+570 GLAGFGDRY

-587 RVVVELAKK
+587 GVVVALADK
-596 TIGELQTVGIDDLIN
+596 TIGELQTAGIDDLVN
-611 TARLSDVMD
+611 AARLSDVMD
-620 IDGDVF
+620 VDGDVF
-626 VSGDDFLS
+626 V
-634 IPKEFVLDVDAKN
+634 LDSTADAKFILDEDANN

-655 AKGEK
+655 TAGET
-660 AEYKRVYEGDGNA
+660 AEYKRVYEGGGNA

-684 NIAARMDA
+684 NIAARMDD

-699 KEVVKVKERYKLR
+699 KEVVEVKERYKLR
-712 VATAADTGRKK
+712 VATAAEIGETSVRK

-730 YVDPVYEATEYA
+730 YAAPEYA

-750 DTDPDTDIKFV
+750 ETDPDADIKFV
-761 RARGTIEAGV
+761 RARGTIAATV

-822 ATGFDAAVATS
+822 ATGFDAAVAIS
-833 YDKIGQHVAYY
+833 HEKIGQHVAYY

-857 NNNGDYVYLDK
+857 NNNGDYVLLSSGYYK
-868 EQDGTPVND
+868 PTSRFNKTGESYTSSPDGEWFQ
-877 HIKFGTLYNEHGVAE
+877 IGTEWHNM
-892 ANGAYFKYNG
+892 N
-902 NLYKLSD
+902 D
-909 YKRYKFDGETATVY
+909 YKRFKFDGETATEY

-932 DKILSKMATM
+932 DEILSKMATM

-973 VLYGL
+973 ILYGL

-988 EVSDKIKVATLRD
+988 EVSDKIKVATLRE
-1001 LNKWGNLGLKETDDE
+1001 LNAWGNLGLTEAE
-1016 LKKKVYYNGATI
+1016 LNKTVKGTTI
-1028 EVGDMKAVEFLIFA
+1028 KAGDMKAADFIRIA
-1042 IKALPTL
+1042 IRLATE

>member
-104 VDDKSREMLDAMK
+104 VDDKSRETLGALK
-117 VADVFKDNNL
+117 VADVFKDDNL

-137 DVLKKADIDTTSG
+137 DVLKKTGIDTTTG

-173 KSLEINEMTIAEM
+173 KSLELNEMTIAEM

-212 SAINNIKLEDVLPDF
+212 SAINNIKFEDVLPDF
-227 DRDFYA
+227 DRDLYT

-244 YRRSRAQFSPKTLI
+244 YRRSRAQFPQKTLI

-264 ECFEYVSNDKKV
+264 EYFEYVSNDKKV

-290 IKVSDD
+290 IKVSDA

-347 TKNESGLFYYEYD
+347 TKNESGMFYYEYD
-360 FVTATEAGVEYFY
+360 FVTATEAGIEYFY

-430 EELREHPSTDSL
+430 EELQEHPSTDSL
-442 ARYALVHVG
+442 ARYALMHVG

-517 VSDTTAEKATDGA
+517 VSVTTAEKATDGE

-542 YSGTFITAK
+542 YKGTFITAK
-551 YRDKTVD
+551 EGDKTVY
-558 EDKTVFLVKYKD
+558 LVKYKD
-570 GLTGFGDRY
+570 GLAGFGDRY

-587 RVVVELAKK
+587 GVVVALSEK
-596 TIGELQTVGIDDLIN
+596 TIGELQTAGIDDLVN
-611 TARLSDVMD
+611 AARLSDVMD
-620 IDGDVF
+620 VDGDVF
-626 VSGDDFLS
+626 V
-634 IPKEFVLDVDAKN
+634 LDSTADAKFILDEDANN

-655 AKGEK
+655 AAGET

-684 NIAARMDA
+684 NIAARMDD

-699 KEVVKVKERYKLR
+699 KEVVEVKERYKLK
-712 VATAADTGRKK
+712 VATAADIGNTSVRK
-723 YISLTDV
+723 YISLADV
-730 YVDPVYEATEYA
+730 YAAPEYA

-750 DTDPDTDIKFV
+750 ETDPDTDIKFV

-822 ATGFDAAVATS
+822 AADFDAAVALS
-833 YDKIGQHVAYY
+833 YAKIGQHVAYY

-857 NNNGDYVYLDK
+857 NNNGDYVLLSSGYYKPTARFDK
-868 EQDGTPVND
+868 TGGSYTSSPDGEWFQ
-877 HIKFGTLYNEHGVAE
+877 IGTEWHNM
-892 ANGAYFKYNG
+892 N
-902 NLYKLSD
+902 D
-909 YKRYKFDGETATVY
+909 YKRFKFDGETASEY
-923 YACIYNGES
+923 YACIYDGES

-963 DVMELNDKNS
+963 DVMELNDTNS
-973 VLYGL
+973 ILYGL

-1028 EVGDMKAVEFLIFA
+1028 EVGNMKAVEFLILA
-1042 IKALPTL
+1042 IKALPPTL

>member
-104 VDDKSREMLDAMK
+104 VDDKSRETLGAMK
-117 VADVFKDNNL
+117 VADVFKGDNL

-137 DVLKKADIDTTSG
+137 DVLKKTGIDTTSG

-212 SAINNIKLEDVLPDF
+212 SAINSIKFEDVLPDF

-233 EWDYQNNTAVL
+233 EWDNTGAVL
-244 YRRSRAQFSPKTLI
+244 YKKESGGEIKLKQLI
-258 AANGTS
+258 EADGTS
-264 ECFEYVSNDKKV
+264 EFFKFVNTEAKDPAK
-276 SGETYYLLDADAGT
+276 TYYKLNREEGT

-296 GNWKLKAGAELPYF
+296 GNWELIKELPDF
-310 KNRYDKSGNQNRF
+310 NNRYDISGKRNRF
-323 GIAYVVPEDSHGMTV
+323 GLAYVVLVDDNQIKITKRYADRDCTVENEDGMYYFKYTKDAAG
-338 TERYDADYS
+338 TNYRYGAAIR
-347 TKNESGLFYYEYD
+347 TKNE
-360 FVTATEAGVEYFY
+360 
-373 RVGAAVRTKIQDATG
+373 G
-388 TEPAKYAEIIEWRG
+388 TDPAQYKEVIEWRG
-402 YVETTKA
+402 YVEATDGFVNTTP
-409 DYFEAEPWKT
+409 ET
-419 YGYSRDGKVTD
+419 YGYSSPAQYEK
-430 EELREHPSTDSL
+430 EELVKQENPDL
-442 ARYALVHVG
+442 IICALVHVG

-517 VSDTTAEKATDGA
+517 VSVTTAEKATDGA

-536 LSAGKE
+536 LSEGKE
-542 YSGTFITAK
+542 YEGTFITAK
-551 YRDKTVD
+551 DGDKTVY
-558 EDKTVFLVKYKD
+558 LVKYKD
-570 GLTGFGDRY
+570 GLAGFGDRY

-587 RVVVELAKK
+587 GVVVALADK
-596 TIGELQTVGIDDLIN
+596 TIGELQTAGIDDLVN
-611 TARLSDVMD
+611 AARLSDVMD

-655 AKGEK
+655 AKSEE

-673 VVKKLSTIGVN
+673 VIKKLSTIGVN
-684 NIAARMDA
+684 NIAARMDD
-692 VVNSTLL
+692 VVNNTLL

-712 VATAADTGRKK
+712 VATAADIGNTSVRK
-723 YISLTDV
+723 YISLADV
-730 YVDPVYEATEYA
+730 YEAPAATEYA

-750 DTDPDTDIKFV
+750 ETDPDTDIKFV
-761 RARGTIEAGV
+761 RARGTIAASV

-822 ATGFDAAVATS
+822 ATDFDAAVALS
-833 YDKIGQHVAYY
+833 HDKIGQHVAYY

-868 EQDGTPVND
+868 EQDGTPVGD

-892 ANGAYFKYNG
+892 TDGAYFKYNG

-909 YKRYKFDGETATVY
+909 YKRYKFDGETATEY

-1001 LNKWGNLGLKETDDE
+1001 LNKWGNLGMSETMLDE
-1016 LKKKVYYNGATI
+1016 
-1028 EVGDMKAVEFLIFA
+1028 
-1042 IKALPTL
+1042 IKAANGGEDLKASDFFKGLKVGVDATGKPIIYFSLS

>member
-104 VDDKSREMLDAMK
+104 VDDKSREALGALK
-117 VADVFKDNNL
+117 VADVFKDDNL

-137 DVLKKADIDTTSG
+137 DVLKKTGIDTTTG

-212 SAINNIKLEDVLPDF
+212 SAINNIKFEDVLPDF
-227 DRDFYA
+227 DRDLYT

-244 YRRSRAQFSPKTLI
+244 YRRSRAQFPQKTLI

-264 ECFEYVSNDKKV
+264 EYFEYVSNDKKV

-290 IKVSDD
+290 IKVSDA

-360 FVTATEAGVEYFY
+360 FVTATEAGIEYFY

-402 YVETTKA
+402 YVETTKT

-430 EELREHPSTDSL
+430 EELTEYSSTDSL
-442 ARYALVHVG
+442 VRYALMHVG

-517 VSDTTAEKATDGA
+517 VSVTTAEKATDGA

-542 YSGTFITAK
+542 YKGTFITAK
-551 YRDKTVD
+551 DGDKTVY
-558 EDKTVFLVKYKD
+558 LVKYKD
-570 GLTGFGDRY
+570 GLAGFGDRY

-587 RVVVELAKK
+587 GVVVALADK
-596 TIGELQTVGIDDLIN
+596 TIGELQTAGIDDLVN

-620 IDGDVF
+620 VDGDVF
-626 VSGDDFLS
+626 V
-634 IPKEFVLDVDAKN
+634 LDSTADAKFILDKDAHG

-655 AKGEK
+655 AAGET

-673 VVKKLSTIGVN
+673 VIKKLSTIGVN
-684 NIAARMDA
+684 NIAARMDD

-699 KEVVKVKERYKLR
+699 KEVVEVKERYKLK
-712 VATAADTGRKK
+712 VATAADIGNTSVRK
-723 YISLTDV
+723 YISLADV
-730 YVDPVYEATEYA
+730 YAAPEYA

-750 DTDPDTDIKFV
+750 ETDPDTDIKFV
-761 RARGTIEAGV
+761 RARGTIAAGV

-804 NGATLSDVLEID
+804 NRATLSDVLEID

-822 ATGFDAAVATS
+822 AADFDAAVATS
-833 YDKIGQHVAYY
+833 HDKIGQHVAYY

-849 FLEAGYVR
+849 FLEAGYIR
-857 NNNGDYVYLDK
+857 NNNGDYVLLSSGYYKPTARFDK
-868 EQDGTPVND
+868 TGGSYTSSPDGEWFQ
-877 HIKFGTLYNEHGVAE
+877 IGTEWHNM
-892 ANGAYFKYNG
+892 N
-902 NLYKLSD
+902 D
-909 YKRYKFDGETATVY
+909 YKRFKFDGETASEY
-923 YACIYNGES
+923 YACIYDGES

-973 VLYGL
+973 ILYGL

-988 EVSDKIKVATLRD
+988 EVSDKIKVATLRE
-1001 LNKWGNLGLKETDDE
+1001 LNAWGNLGMSE
-1016 LKKKVYYNGATI
+1016 ATL
-1028 EVGDMKAVEFLIFA
+1028 DA
-1042 IKALPTL
+1042 IKTANGGKDLTASEFFKGLKVGVDATGKPIIYFSLS

>member
-104 VDDKSREMLDAMK
+104 VDDKSRETLGALK
-117 VADVFKDNNL
+117 VADVFKDDNL

-137 DVLKKADIDTTSG
+137 DVLKKTGIDTTSG

-212 SAINNIKLEDVLPDF
+212 SAINNIKFEDVLPDF
-227 DRDFYA
+227 DRDLYT

-244 YRRSRAQFSPKTLI
+244 YRRSRAQFPQKTLI

-264 ECFEYVSNDKKV
+264 EYFEYVPNDKKV

-323 GIAYVVPEDSHGMTV
+323 GVAYVVPEDSHGMTV

-360 FVTATEAGVEYFY
+360 FVTATEAGIEYFY

-388 TEPAKYAEIIEWRG
+388 TEPAKYAEIIKWRG
-402 YVETTKA
+402 YVETTKT

-430 EELREHPSTDSL
+430 EELQEHPSTDSL
-442 ARYALVHVG
+442 ARYALMHVG

-517 VSDTTAEKATDGA
+517 VSVTTAEKATDGE

-542 YSGTFITAK
+542 YKGTFITAK
-551 YRDKTVD
+551 DGDKTVY
-558 EDKTVFLVKYKD
+558 LVKYKD
-570 GLTGFGDRY
+570 GLAFTGDRY

-587 RVVVELAKK
+587 GVVVALADK
-596 TIGELQTVGIDDLIN
+596 TIGELQTAGIDDLVN
-611 TARLSDVMD
+611 AARLSDVMD
-620 IDGDVF
+620 VDGDVF
-626 VSGDDFLS
+626 V
-634 IPKEFVLDVDAKN
+634 LDSTADARFILDEDAHG

-655 AKGEK
+655 AAGET

-684 NIAARMDA
+684 NIAARMDD

-699 KEVVKVKERYKLR
+699 KEVVEVKERYKLK
-712 VATAADTGRKK
+712 VATAADIGNTSVRK
-723 YISLTDV
+723 YISLADV
-730 YVDPVYEATEYA
+730 YAAPEYA

-750 DTDPDTDIKFV
+750 ETDPDTDIKFV
-761 RARGTIEAGV
+761 RATGTIAASV

-822 ATGFDAAVATS
+822 AADFDAAVALS
-833 YDKIGQHVAYY
+833 HDKIGQHVAYY

-857 NNNGDYVYLDK
+857 NNNGNYVLLSSGYYKPTARFDK
-868 EQDGTPVND
+868 TGGSYTSSPDGEWFQ
-877 HIKFGTLYNEHGVAE
+877 IGTEWHNM
-892 ANGAYFKYNG
+892 N
-902 NLYKLSD
+902 D
-909 YKRYKFDGETATVY
+909 YKRFKFDGETAAEY
-923 YACIYNGES
+923 YACIYDGES

-963 DVMELNDKNS
+963 DVMELNDTNS
-973 VLYGL
+973 ILYGL

-988 EVSDKIKVATLRD
+988 EVSDKIKDATLRE
-1001 LNKWGNLGLKETDDE
+1001 LNTWGNLGMSE
-1016 LKKKVYYNGATI
+1016 ATL
-1028 EVGDMKAVEFLIFA
+1028 DA
-1042 IKALPTL
+1042 IKVANGGEDLTASEFFKGLNVRFVDGKLEIYFKFE

>member
-1 MKGGFGKFLTFILGL
+1 MKGGFGKFLTFILGI

-104 VDDKSREMLDAMK
+104 VDDKSRETLGALK
-117 VADVFKDNNL
+117 VADVFKDDNL

-137 DVLKKADIDTTSG
+137 DVLKKTGIDTTTG

-173 KSLEINEMTIAEM
+173 KSLELNEMTIAEM

-212 SAINNIKLEDVLPDF
+212 SAINNIKFEDVLPDF
-227 DRDFYA
+227 DRDLYT

-244 YRRSRAQFSPKTLI
+244 YRRSRAQFPQKTLI

-264 ECFEYVSNDKKV
+264 EYFEYVSNDKKV

-290 IKVSDD
+290 IKVSDA

-323 GIAYVVPEDSHGMTV
+323 GIAYVVPVDKNGMTV
-338 TERYDADYS
+338 TERFSDNACTVSD
-347 TKNESGLFYYEYD
+347 ESGLFYYEYD

-409 DYFEAEPWKT
+409 DYFAAEPWKT

-430 EELREHPSTDSL
+430 EALQEHPSTDSL
-442 ARYALVHVG
+442 ARYALMHVG

-517 VSDTTAEKATDGA
+517 VSVTTAEKATDGA

-542 YSGTFITAK
+542 YKGTFITAK
-551 YRDKTVD
+551 DGDKTVY
-558 EDKTVFLVKYKD
+558 LVKYKD
-570 GLTGFGDRY
+570 GLAGFGDRY

-587 RVVVELAKK
+587 GVVVALADK
-596 TIGELQTVGIDDLIN
+596 TIGELQTAGIDDLVN
-611 TARLSDVMD
+611 AARLSSVMD

-626 VSGDDFLS
+626 VSGDDFPS
-634 IPKEFVLDVDAKN
+634 IPKEYVLDGIDR
-647 ENGFFRLA
+647 NGFFRLA
-655 AKGEK
+655 AGET

-684 NIAARMDA
+684 NIAARMDN

-699 KEVVKVKERYKLR
+699 KEVVEVKERYKLR
-712 VATAADTGRKK
+712 VATAAEKGNTSVRK
-723 YISLTDV
+723 YISLADV
-730 YVDPVYEATEYA
+730 YSAPVAPEYA

-750 DTDPDTDIKFV
+750 ENDPDTDIKFV
-761 RARGTIEAGV
+761 RARGTATGV

-822 ATGFDAAVATS
+822 AADFDAAVATS

-892 ANGAYFKYNG
+892 TDGAYFKYNG

-942 TVKDLADSGTMD
+942 TVQDLADSGTMD

-988 EVSDKIKVATLRD
+988 EVTDKIKDATLRE
-1001 LNKWGNLGLKETDDE
+1001 LNAWGNLGLTEEE
-1016 LKKKVYYNGATI
+1016 LNKTVRGTTIKVG
-1028 EVGDMKAVEFLIFA
+1028 EMKAADFIRIAIRFA
-1042 IKALPTL
+1042 TE

>member
-28 GVVYYAVAAVSVND
+28 GVVYYAVAAVSIND
-42 VENYTKQEFT
+42 VEKYTKQEFT

-104 VDDKSREMLDAMK
+104 VDDKSRETLGALK
-117 VADVFKDNNL
+117 VADVFKDDNL

-137 DVLKKADIDTTSG
+137 DVLKKTGIDTTTG

-165 IDGFNALL
+165 IDGFNSLL
-173 KSLEINEMTIAEM
+173 KSLELNEMTIAEM

-207 IGDLN
+207 IGELN
-212 SAINNIKLEDVLPDF
+212 SAINNIKFEDVLPDF

-233 EWDYQNNTAVL
+233 EWDKTGAVL
-244 YRRSRAQFSPKTLI
+244 YKKESGGEIKLKQLI
-258 AANGTS
+258 EADGTS
-264 ECFEYVSNDKKV
+264 DFFKFVNTEAKDPAK
-276 SGETYYLLDADAGT
+276 TYYKLNREEGT

-296 GNWKLKAGAELPYF
+296 GNWELIKELPDF
-310 KNRYDKSGNQNRF
+310 NNRYDISGKRNRF
-323 GIAYVVPEDSHGMTV
+323 GLAYVVLVDDNQIKITKRYADRDCTVENEDGMYYFKYTKDAAG
-338 TERYDADYS
+338 TNYRY
-347 TKNESGLFYYEYD
+347 
-360 FVTATEAGVEYFY
+360 
-373 RVGAAVRTKIQDATG
+373 GAAIRTKIEG
-388 TEPAKYAEIIEWRG
+388 TDPAQYKEVIEWRG
-402 YVETTKA
+402 YVEATDGFVNTTP
-409 DYFEAEPWKT
+409 ET
-419 YGYSRDGKVTD
+419 YGYSSLAQYEK
-430 EELREHPSTDSL
+430 EELVKQENPDL
-442 ARYALVHVG
+442 IICALVHVG

-517 VSDTTAEKATDGA
+517 VSVTTAEKATDGE

-542 YSGTFITAK
+542 YKGTFITAK
-551 YRDKTVD
+551 DGDKTVY
-558 EDKTVFLVKYKD
+558 LVKYKD
-570 GLTGFGDRY
+570 GLVGFGDRY
-579 NITEKASN
+579 NIREKASN
-587 RVVVELAKK
+587 GVVVALADK
-596 TIGELQTVGIDDLIN
+596 TIGELQTAGIDDLIN
-611 TARLSDVMD
+611 TALLSGVMD

-626 VSGDDFLS
+626 V
-634 IPKEFVLDVDAKN
+634 LDSTADAKFILDEDAHG

-655 AKGEK
+655 AAGEIAK
-660 AEYKRVYEGDGNA
+660 YKRVYEGDGNA

-684 NIAARMDA
+684 NIAARMDD

-699 KEVVKVKERYKLR
+699 KEVVEVKERYKLK
-712 VATAADTGRKK
+712 VATAAEIGDTSVRK

-730 YVDPVYEATEYA
+730 YAATDYA

-750 DTDPDTDIKFV
+750 ETDPDTDIKFV
-761 RARGTIEAGV
+761 RATGTISEGV

-783 VLVGLQDK
+783 VLVGMQDK

-816 GKVYVK
+816 GKVYVN
-822 ATGFDAAVATS
+822 ATDFDAAVALS
-833 YDKIGQHVAYY
+833 YAKIGQHVAYY

-857 NNNGDYVYLDK
+857 NNNGDYVLLSSGYYK
-868 EQDGTPVND
+868 PTARFNKTGESYTSSPDGEWFQ
-877 HIKFGTLYNEHGVAE
+877 IGTEWHNM
-892 ANGAYFKYNG
+892 N
-902 NLYKLSD
+902 D
-909 YKRYKFDGETATVY
+909 YKRYKFDGETAAEY
-923 YACIYNGES
+923 YACIYDGES

-963 DVMELNDKNS
+963 DVMELNDTNS
-973 VLYGL
+973 ILYGL

-988 EVSDKIKVATLRD
+988 EVSDKIKVATLRE
-1001 LNKWGNLGLKETDDE
+1001 LNTWGNLGMSE
-1016 LKKKVYYNGATI
+1016 ATL
-1028 EVGDMKAVEFLIFA
+1028 DA
-1042 IKALPTL
+1042 IKVANGGEDLTASEFFKGLNVRIVDGKLEIYFKFE

>member
-104 VDDKSREMLDAMK
+104 VDDKSRETLGALK
-117 VADVFKDNNL
+117 VADVFKDDNL

-137 DVLKKADIDTTSG
+137 DVLKKTGIDTTTG

-212 SAINNIKLEDVLPDF
+212 SAINNIKFEDVLPDF
-227 DRDFYA
+227 DRDLYT

-244 YRRSRAQFSPKTLI
+244 YRRSRAQFAQKTLV

-264 ECFEYVSNDKKV
+264 EYFEYVSNDKKV

-290 IKVSDD
+290 IKVSDA

-430 EELREHPSTDSL
+430 EELQEHPSTDSL
-442 ARYALVHVG
+442 ARYALMHVG

-517 VSDTTAEKATDGA
+517 VSVTTAEKATDGA

-542 YSGTFITAK
+542 YKGTFITAK
-551 YRDKTVD
+551 EGDKTVY
-558 EDKTVFLVKYKD
+558 LVKYKD
-570 GLTGFGDRY
+570 GLIGFGDRY

-587 RVVVELAKK
+587 GVVVALADK
-596 TIGELQTVGIDDLIN
+596 TIGELQTAGIDDLVN

-620 IDGDVF
+620 VDGDVF
-626 VSGDDFLS
+626 V
-634 IPKEFVLDVDAKN
+634 LDSTADAKFILDEDANN

-655 AKGEK
+655 AAGET

-684 NIAARMDA
+684 NIAARMDD

-699 KEVVKVKERYKLR
+699 KEVVEVKERYKLK
-712 VATAADTGRKK
+712 VATAADIGNTSVRK
-723 YISLTDV
+723 YISLADV
-730 YVDPVYEATEYA
+730 YAAPVAPEYA

-750 DTDPDTDIKFV
+750 ENDPDTDIKFV
-761 RARGTIEAGV
+761 RARGTATGV

-822 ATGFDAAVATS
+822 ATDFDAAVATS

-892 ANGAYFKYNG
+892 TNGAYFKYNG

-909 YKRYKFDGETATVY
+909 YKRYKFDGETATEY
-923 YACIYNGES
+923 YACIYDGES

-954 KIVKDMRIG
+954 KIVKDMHIG
-963 DVMELNDKNS
+963 DVMELNDTNS
-973 VLYGL
+973 ILYGL

-1028 EVGDMKAVEFLIFA
+1028 EVGNMKAVEFLILA
-1042 IKALPTL
+1042 IKALPPTL

>member
-104 VDDKSREMLDAMK
+104 VDDKSRETLGAMK
-117 VADVFKDNNL
+117 VADVFKDDNL

-137 DVLKKADIDTTSG
+137 DVLKKTGIDTTTG

-212 SAINNIKLEDVLPDF
+212 SAINGIKFEDVLPDF

-233 EWDYQNNTAVL
+233 EWDNTGAVL
-244 YRRSRAQFSPKTLI
+244 YKKESGGEIKLKQLI
-258 AANGTS
+258 EADGTS
-264 ECFEYVSNDKKV
+264 EFFKFVNTEAKDPAK
-276 SGETYYLLDADAGT
+276 TYYKLNREEGT

-296 GNWKLKAGAELPYF
+296 GNWELIKELPDF
-310 KNRYDKSGNQNRF
+310 NNRYDISGKRNRF
-323 GIAYVVPEDSHGMTV
+323 GLAYVVLVDDNQIKITKRYADRECTVENEDGMYYFKYTKDAAG
-338 TERYDADYS
+338 TNYRY
-347 TKNESGLFYYEYD
+347 
-360 FVTATEAGVEYFY
+360 
-373 RVGAAVRTKIQDATG
+373 GAAIRTKIEG
-388 TEPAKYAEIIEWRG
+388 TDPAQYKEVIEWRG
-402 YVETTKA
+402 YVEATDDFVNTTP
-409 DYFEAEPWKT
+409 ET
-419 YGYSRDGKVTD
+419 YGYSSPAQYEK
-430 EELREHPSTDSL
+430 EELVKQETPDL
-442 ARYALVHVG
+442 IICALVHVG

-517 VSDTTAEKATDGA
+517 VSVTTAEKATDGA

-536 LSAGKE
+536 LSEGKE
-542 YSGTFITAK
+542 YKGTFITAK
-551 YRDKTVD
+551 YRDKTID
-558 EDKTVFLVKYKD
+558 EDKTVFLVKYKK
-570 GLTGFGDRY
+570 GLAFTGDRY

-587 RVVVELAKK
+587 RVVVALSEK
-596 TIGELQTVGIDDLIN
+596 TIGELQTAGIDDLIN

-626 VSGDDFLS
+626 VLDSTADA
-634 IPKEFVLDVDAKN
+634 KFVLDLDANN

-655 AKGEK
+655 AADDTAKDK
-660 AEYKRVYEGDGNA
+660 YKRVYEGDGNA
-673 VVKKLSTIGVN
+673 VIKKLSTIGVN

-712 VATAADTGRKK
+712 VATAAEIDNTSVRK

-730 YVDPVYEATEYA
+730 YSAPVAPEYA

-750 DTDPDTDIKFV
+750 ESDPNTDIKFV
-761 RARGTIEAGV
+761 RARGTIAAGV

-783 VLVGLQDK
+783 VLIGLQDK

-804 NGATLSDVLEID
+804 NGAKLSDVLEID

-822 ATGFDAAVATS
+822 ATDFDAAVALS

-857 NNNGDYVYLDK
+857 NNNGDYVLLSSGYYK
-868 EQDGTPVND
+868 PTSRFNKTGESYTSSPNGEWFQIGTEWHNM
-877 HIKFGTLYNEHGVAE
+877 N
-892 ANGAYFKYNG
+892 
-902 NLYKLSD
+902 D
-909 YKRYKFDGETATVY
+909 YKRYNFDGEAAAEY
-923 YACIYNGES
+923 YACIYEGES

-988 EVSDKIKVATLRD
+988 EVSDKIKVATLRE
-1001 LNKWGNLGLKETDDE
+1001 LNAWGNLGLTEAE
-1016 LKKKVYYNGATI
+1016 LNKTVKGTGIKA
-1028 EVGDMKAVEFLIFA
+1028 GDMKAADFIRIA
-1042 IKALPTL
+1042 IRLATE

>member
-104 VDDKSREMLDAMK
+104 VDDKSRETLGALK
-117 VADVFKDNNL
+117 VADVFKDDNL

-137 DVLKKADIDTTSG
+137 DVLKKTGIDTTTG

-173 KSLEINEMTIAEM
+173 KSLELNEMTIAEM

-212 SAINNIKLEDVLPDF
+212 SAINNIKFEDVLPDF

-233 EWDYQNNTAVL
+233 EWDKTGAVL
-244 YRRSRAQFSPKTLI
+244 YKKESGGEIKLKQLI
-258 AANGTS
+258 EADGTS
-264 ECFEYVSNDKKV
+264 EFFKFVNTEAKDPAK
-276 SGETYYLLDADAGT
+276 TYYKLNREEGT

-296 GNWKLKAGAELPYF
+296 GNWELIKELPDF
-310 KNRYDKSGNQNRF
+310 NNRYDISGKRNRF
-323 GIAYVVPEDSHGMTV
+323 GLAYVVLVDDNQIKITKRYADRDCTVENEDGMYYFKYTKDAAG
-338 TERYDADYS
+338 TNYRY
-347 TKNESGLFYYEYD
+347 
-360 FVTATEAGVEYFY
+360 
-373 RVGAAVRTKIQDATG
+373 GAAIRTKIEG
-388 TEPAKYAEIIEWRG
+388 TDPAQYKEVIEWRG
-402 YVETTKA
+402 YVEATDGFVNTTP
-409 DYFEAEPWKT
+409 ET
-419 YGYSRDGKVTD
+419 YGYSSPAQYEK
-430 EELREHPSTDSL
+430 EELVKQETPDL
-442 ARYALVHVG
+442 IICALVHVG

-517 VSDTTAEKATDGA
+517 VSVTTAEKATDGA

-542 YSGTFITAK
+542 YKGTFITAK
-551 YRDKTVD
+551 YGDKTVY
-558 EDKTVFLVKYKD
+558 LVKYKD
-570 GLTGFGDRY
+570 GLAFTGDRY

-587 RVVVELAKK
+587 GVVVALSEK
-596 TIGELQTVGIDDLIN
+596 TIGELQTAGIDDLVN
-611 TARLSDVMD
+611 AARLSDVMD
-620 IDGDVF
+620 VDGDVF
-626 VSGDDFLS
+626 V
-634 IPKEFVLDVDAKN
+634 LDSTADAKFILDLDAHG

-655 AKGEK
+655 AAGET

-673 VVKKLSTIGVN
+673 VIKKLSTIGVN

-712 VATAADTGRKK
+712 VATTAEIDNTSVRK
-723 YISLTDV
+723 YISLADV
-730 YVDPVYEATEYA
+730 YSAPVAPEYA

-750 DTDPDTDIKFV
+750 ESDPDTDIKFV
-761 RARGTIEAGV
+761 RATGTIAAGV

-822 ATGFDAAVATS
+822 ATDFDAAVALS
-833 YDKIGQHVAYY
+833 HEKIGQRVAYY

-868 EQDGTPVND
+868 EQNGTQVGD
-877 HIKFGTLYNEHGVAE
+877 HIKFGTLYNEHGVEE
-892 ANGAYFKYNG
+892 ADGAYFKYNG

-909 YKRYKFDGETATVY
+909 YKRYKFDGETAAEY

-942 TVKDLADSGTMD
+942 TVKDLADNGTMD

-988 EVSDKIKVATLRD
+988 EVTDKIKVATIRD
-1001 LNKWGNLGLKETDDE
+1001 LNKWGSLGLTEEE
-1016 LKKKVYYNGATI
+1016 LNKTVKVTG
-1028 EVGDMKAVEFLIFA
+1028 EKVGEMKAADFIRMA
-1042 IKALPTL
+1042 IRLATE

>member
-104 VDDKSREMLDAMK
+104 VDDKSRETLGALK
-117 VADVFKDNNL
+117 VADVFKDDNL

-137 DVLKKADIDTTSG
+137 DVLKKTGIDTTTG

-173 KSLEINEMTIAEM
+173 KSLELNEMTIAEM

-212 SAINNIKLEDVLPDF
+212 SAINDIKFEDVLPDF

-233 EWDYQNNTAVL
+233 EWDKTGAVL
-244 YRRSRAQFSPKTLI
+244 YKKESGGEIKLKQLI
-258 AANGTS
+258 EADGTS
-264 ECFEYVSNDKKV
+264 EFFKFVNTEAKDPAK
-276 SGETYYLLDADAGT
+276 TYYKLNREEGT

-296 GNWKLKAGAELPYF
+296 GNWELIKELPDF
-310 KNRYDKSGNQNRF
+310 NNRYDISGKRNRF
-323 GIAYVVPEDSHGMTV
+323 GLAYVVLVDDNQIKITKRYADRDCTVENEDGMYYFKYTKDAAG
-338 TERYDADYS
+338 TNYRY
-347 TKNESGLFYYEYD
+347 
-360 FVTATEAGVEYFY
+360 
-373 RVGAAVRTKIQDATG
+373 GAAIRTKIEG
-388 TEPAKYAEIIEWRG
+388 TAPAQYKEVIEWRG
-402 YVETTKA
+402 YVEATDGFVNTTP
-409 DYFEAEPWKT
+409 ET
-419 YGYSRDGKVTD
+419 YGYSSLAQYEK
-430 EELREHPSTDSL
+430 EELVKQETPDL
-442 ARYALVHVG
+442 IICALVHVG

-517 VSDTTAEKATDGA
+517 VSVTTAEKATDGA

-542 YSGTFITAK
+542 YKGTFITAK
-551 YRDKTVD
+551 DGDKTVY
-558 EDKTVFLVKYKD
+558 LVKYKD
-570 GLTGFGDRY
+570 GLAGFGDRY

-587 RVVVELAKK
+587 GVVVALADK
-596 TIGELQTVGIDDLIN
+596 TIGELQTAGIDDLVN
-611 TARLSDVMD
+611 AARLSSVMD

-626 VSGDDFLS
+626 VSGDDFPS
-634 IPKEFVLDVDAKN
+634 IPKEYVLDGTDR
-647 ENGFFRLA
+647 NGFFRLA
-655 AKGEK
+655 VAGET

-684 NIAARMDA
+684 NIAARMDD

-699 KEVVKVKERYKLR
+699 KEVVEVKERYKLK
-712 VATAADTGRKK
+712 VATAADIGNTSVRK
-723 YISLTDV
+723 YISLADV
-730 YVDPVYEATEYA
+730 YAAPEYA

-750 DTDPDTDIKFV
+750 ETDPDTDIKFV
-761 RARGTIEAGV
+761 RATGTIATSV
-771 TQYVIVD
+771 KQYVIVD

-822 ATGFDAAVATS
+822 ATDFDAAVALS
-833 YDKIGQHVAYY
+833 HEKIGQHVAYY

-868 EQDGTPVND
+868 EQDGTQVND

-892 ANGAYFKYNG
+892 TNGAYFKYNG

-942 TVKDLADSGTMD
+942 TVQDLADSGTMD

-988 EVSDKIKVATLRD
+988 EVSDKIKDATLRD
-1001 LNKWGNLGLKETDDE
+1001 LNKWGNLGLTEAE
-1016 LKKKVYYNGATI
+1016 LNKTVRGTTI
-1028 EVGDMKAVEFLIFA
+1028 KAGDMKAADFIRIA
-1042 IKALPTL
+1042 IRLATE

>member
-104 VDDKSREMLDAMK
+104 VDDKSRETLGALK
-117 VADVFKDNNL
+117 VADVFKDDNL

-137 DVLKKADIDTTSG
+137 DVLKKTGIDTTTG

-173 KSLEINEMTIAEM
+173 KSLELNEMTIAEM

-212 SAINNIKLEDVLPDF
+212 SAINNIKFEDVLPDF

-233 EWDYQNNTAVL
+233 EWDKTGAVL
-244 YRRSRAQFSPKTLI
+244 YKKESGGEIKLKQLI
-258 AANGTS
+258 EADGTS
-264 ECFEYVSNDKKV
+264 EFFKFVNTEAKDPAK
-276 SGETYYLLDADAGT
+276 TYYKLNREEGT

-296 GNWKLKAGAELPYF
+296 GNWELIKELPDF
-310 KNRYDKSGNQNRF
+310 NNRYDISGKRNRF
-323 GIAYVVPEDSHGMTV
+323 GLAYVVLVDDNQIKITKRYADRDCTVENEDGMYYFKYTKDAAG
-338 TERYDADYS
+338 TNYRY
-347 TKNESGLFYYEYD
+347 
-360 FVTATEAGVEYFY
+360 
-373 RVGAAVRTKIQDATG
+373 GAAIRTKIEG
-388 TEPAKYAEIIEWRG
+388 TDPAQYKEVIEWRG
-402 YVETTKA
+402 YVEATDGFVNTTP
-409 DYFEAEPWKT
+409 ET
-419 YGYSRDGKVTD
+419 YGYSSPAQYEK
-430 EELREHPSTDSL
+430 EELVKQETPDL
-442 ARYALVHVG
+442 IICALVHVG

-517 VSDTTAEKATDGA
+517 VSVTTAEKATDGE

-542 YSGTFITAK
+542 YKGTFITAK
-551 YRDKTVD
+551 DGDKTVY
-558 EDKTVFLVKYKD
+558 LVKYKD
-570 GLTGFGDRY
+570 GLAGFGDRY

-587 RVVVELAKK
+587 GVVVALADK
-596 TIGELQTVGIDDLIN
+596 TIGELQTAGIDDLVN
-611 TARLSDVMD
+611 AARLSSVMD

-626 VSGDDFLS
+626 VSGDDFPS
-634 IPKEFVLDVDAKN
+634 IPKEYVLDGTDR
-647 ENGFFRLA
+647 NGIFRLA
-655 AKGEK
+655 AAGET

-684 NIAARMDA
+684 NIAARMDD

-699 KEVVKVKERYKLR
+699 KEVVEVKERYKLK
-712 VATAADTGRKK
+712 VATAADIGNTSVRK
-723 YISLTDV
+723 YISLADV
-730 YVDPVYEATEYA
+730 YAAPDYA

-750 DTDPDTDIKFV
+750 ETDPDTDIKFV
-761 RARGTIEAGV
+761 RARGTIAAGV

-822 ATGFDAAVATS
+822 ATDFDAAVALS
-833 YDKIGQHVAYY
+833 HDKIGQHVAYY

-857 NNNGDYVYLDK
+857 NNNGDYVLLSSGYYKPTARFDK
-868 EQDGTPVND
+868 TGESYTSSPDGEWFQ
-877 HIKFGTLYNEHGVAE
+877 IGTEWHNM
-892 ANGAYFKYNG
+892 N
-902 NLYKLSD
+902 D
-909 YKRYKFDGETATVY
+909 YKRYNFDGETASEY
-923 YACIYNGES
+923 YACIYDGES

-978 GNSKISSIEA
+978 GNSKVSSIEA
-988 EVSDKIKVATLRD
+988 EVTDKIKDATLRE
-1001 LNKWGNLGLKETDDE
+1001 LNTWGNLGLTEAELNKTVIGKEIT
-1016 LKKKVYYNGATI
+1016 
-1028 EVGDMKAVEFLIFA
+1028 VGDMKAAEFLKLAIQFA
-1042 IKALPTL
+1042 TNP

>member
-42 VENYTKQEFT
+42 VEKYTKQEFT

-104 VDDKSREMLDAMK
+104 VDDKSRETLGAMK
-117 VADVFKDNNL
+117 VADVFKDDNL

-137 DVLKKADIDTTSG
+137 DVLKKADIDTTTG

-212 SAINNIKLEDVLPDF
+212 SAINSIKFEDVLPDF

-233 EWDYQNNTAVL
+233 EWNNTGAVL
-244 YRRSRAQFSPKTLI
+244 YKKESGGEIKLKQLI
-258 AANGTS
+258 EADGTS
-264 ECFEYVSNDKKV
+264 EFFKFVNTEAKDPAK
-276 SGETYYLLDADAGT
+276 TYYKLNREEGT

-296 GNWKLKAGAELPYF
+296 GNWELIKELPDF
-310 KNRYDKSGNQNRF
+310 NNRYDISGKRNRF
-323 GIAYVVPEDSHGMTV
+323 GLAYVVLFDDNQIKITKRYADRACTVENEDGMYYFKYTKDAAG
-338 TERYDADYS
+338 TNYRY
-347 TKNESGLFYYEYD
+347 
-360 FVTATEAGVEYFY
+360 
-373 RVGAAVRTKIQDATG
+373 GAAIRTKIEG
-388 TEPAKYAEIIEWRG
+388 TDPAQYKEVIEWRG
-402 YVETTKA
+402 YVEATDGFVNTTP
-409 DYFEAEPWKT
+409 ET
-419 YGYSRDGKVTD
+419 YGYSSPAQYEK
-430 EELREHPSTDSL
+430 EELVKQETPDL
-442 ARYALVHVG
+442 IICALVHVG

-517 VSDTTAEKATDGA
+517 VSVTTAEKATDGA

-542 YSGTFITAK
+542 YKGTFITAK
-551 YRDKTVD
+551 DGDKDVY
-558 EDKTVFLVKYKD
+558 LVKDKE
-570 GLTGFGDRY
+570 GLAFTGDRY
-579 NITEKASN
+579 IITEKASN
-587 RVVVELAKK
+587 GVVVALADK
-596 TIGELQTVGIDDLIN
+596 TIGELQTAGIDDLIN
-611 TARLSDVMD
+611 AARLSDVMD

-626 VSGDDFLS
+626 VEDKSG
-634 IPKEFVLDVDAKN
+634 KFVFDTDTAGK
-647 ENGFFRLA
+647 NGFFRLA
-655 AKGEK
+655 QTGET
-660 AEYKRVYEGDGNA
+660 ATHKRVYEGASNA

-684 NIAARMDA
+684 NIAARMDD

-699 KEVVKVKERYKLR
+699 KEVVEVKERYKLR
-712 VATAADTGRKK
+712 VATAADIGNASERK

-730 YVDPVYEATEYA
+730 YAATEYA

-750 DTDPDTDIKFV
+750 EDAPDKDIKFV
-761 RARGTIEAGV
+761 RATGSIAAGV

-822 ATGFDAAVATS
+822 ATDFDAAVALS
-833 YDKIGQHVAYY
+833 YAKIGQHVAYY

-849 FLEAGYVR
+849 FLEAGYAR
-857 NNNGDYVYLDK
+857 NNNGDYVLRSSGYYK
-868 EQDGTPVND
+868 PTSRFNKTGESYSSSSDGEWFQIGTEWHNMND
-877 HIKFGTLYNEHGVAE
+877 YQRYN
-892 ANGAYFKYNG
+892 
-902 NLYKLSD
+902 
-909 YKRYKFDGETATVY
+909 FDGESAAEY
-923 YACIYNGES
+923 YACIYEGES

-988 EVSDKIKVATLRD
+988 EVSDKIKVATLRE
-1001 LNKWGNLGLKETDDE
+1001 LNTWGNLGMSETMLDEIKVANGGEDLKASEFFKG
-1016 LKKKVYYNGATI
+1016 LKVGFDAT
-1028 EVGDMKAVEFLIFA
+1028 GK
-1042 IKALPTL
+1042 PTMIYFSLS

>member
-104 VDDKSREMLDAMK
+104 VDDKSRETLGAMK
-117 VADVFKDNNL
+117 VADVFKDDNL

-137 DVLKKADIDTTSG
+137 DVLKKTGIDTTTG

-212 SAINNIKLEDVLPDF
+212 SAINNIKFEDVLPDF

-233 EWDYQNNTAVL
+233 EWDNTGAVL
-244 YRRSRAQFSPKTLI
+244 YKKESGGEIKLKQLI
-258 AANGTS
+258 EADGTS
-264 ECFEYVSNDKKV
+264 EFFKFVNTEAKDPAK
-276 SGETYYLLDADAGT
+276 TYYKLNREEGT

-296 GNWKLKAGAELPYF
+296 GNWELIKELPDF
-310 KNRYDKSGNQNRF
+310 NNRYDISGKRNRF
-323 GIAYVVPEDSHGMTV
+323 GLAYVVLVDDNQIKITKRYADRACTVENEDGMYYFKYTKDAAG
-338 TERYDADYS
+338 TNYRY
-347 TKNESGLFYYEYD
+347 
-360 FVTATEAGVEYFY
+360 
-373 RVGAAVRTKIQDATG
+373 GAAIRTKIEG
-388 TEPAKYAEIIEWRG
+388 TDPAQYKEVIEWRG
-402 YVETTKA
+402 YVEATDGFVNTTP
-409 DYFEAEPWKT
+409 ET
-419 YGYSRDGKVTD
+419 YGYSSPAQYEK
-430 EELREHPSTDSL
+430 EELVKQETPDL
-442 ARYALVHVG
+442 IICALVHVG

-542 YSGTFITAK
+542 YKGTFITAK
-551 YRDKTVD
+551 DGDKTVY
-558 EDKTVFLVKYKD
+558 LVKYKD
-570 GLTGFGDRY
+570 GLIGFGDRY
-579 NITEKASN
+579 NIIEKASN
-587 RVVVELAKK
+587 GVVVALADK
-596 TIGELQTVGIDDLIN
+596 TIGELQTAGIDDLIN
-611 TARLSDVMD
+611 DALLYDVMD

-626 VSGDDFLS
+626 VEDTTG
-634 IPKEFVLDVDAKN
+634 EFVLDVDTAGK
-647 ENGFFRLA
+647 NGFFRLA
-655 AKGEK
+655 QTGES
-660 AEYKRVYEGDGNA
+660 ATHKRVYEGASNA

-712 VATAADTGRKK
+712 VATAADIGNTSVRK
-723 YISLTDV
+723 YISLAAV
-730 YVDPVYEATEYA
+730 YAASEYA

-750 DTDPDTDIKFV
+750 ETDPDTDIKFV
-761 RARGTIEAGV
+761 RATGTIAAGV

-783 VLVGLQDK
+783 VLIGLQDK

-822 ATGFDAAVATS
+822 ATDFDAAVALS
-833 YDKIGQHVAYY
+833 HDKIGQHVAYY

-892 ANGAYFKYNG
+892 TNGAYFKYNG

-909 YKRYKFDGETATVY
+909 YKRYKFDGETAAEY

-988 EVSDKIKVATLRD
+988 EVTDKIKDATLRE
-1001 LNKWGNLGLKETDDE
+1001 LNAWGNLGLTEEE
-1016 LKKKVYYNGATI
+1016 LNKTVKVTG
-1028 EVGDMKAVEFLIFA
+1028 EKVGEMKAADFIRIA
-1042 IKALPTL
+1042 IRLATE

>member
-104 VDDKSREMLDAMK
+104 VDDKSRETLGALK
-117 VADVFKDNNL
+117 VADVFKDDNL

-137 DVLKKADIDTTSG
+137 DVLKKTGIDTTTG

-212 SAINNIKLEDVLPDF
+212 SAINDIKFEDVLPDF
-227 DRDFYA
+227 DRDLYT

-244 YRRSRAQFSPKTLI
+244 YRRSRAQFPQKTLI

-264 ECFEYVSNDKKV
+264 EYFEYVSNDKKV

-290 IKVSDD
+290 IKVSDA

-430 EELREHPSTDSL
+430 EELQEHPSTDSL
-442 ARYALVHVG
+442 ARYALMHVG

-464 LNTLDGAIGDMKLGQ
+464 LNTIDGAIGDMKLGQ

-517 VSDTTAEKATDGA
+517 VSVTTAEKATDGE

-542 YSGTFITAK
+542 YKGTFITAK
-551 YRDKTVD
+551 EGDKTVY
-558 EDKTVFLVKYKD
+558 LVKYKD
-570 GLTGFGDRY
+570 GLAGFGDRY

-587 RVVVELAKK
+587 GVVVALSEK
-596 TIGELQTVGIDDLIN
+596 TIGELQTAGIDDLVN

-620 IDGDVF
+620 VDGDVF
-626 VSGDDFLS
+626 V
-634 IPKEFVLDVDAKN
+634 LDSTADAKFILDEDAHG

-655 AKGEK
+655 AAGET

-684 NIAARMDA
+684 NIAARMDD

-699 KEVVKVKERYKLR
+699 KEVVEVKERYKLK
-712 VATAADTGRKK
+712 VATAADIGNTSVRK
-723 YISLTDV
+723 YISLADV
-730 YVDPVYEATEYA
+730 YAAPEYA

-750 DTDPDTDIKFV
+750 ETDPDTDIKFV
-761 RARGTIEAGV
+761 RARGTIAAGV

-822 ATGFDAAVATS
+822 AADFDAAVATS
-833 YDKIGQHVAYY
+833 HDKIGQHVAYY

-857 NNNGDYVYLDK
+857 NNNGDYVLLSSGYYKPTARFDK
-868 EQDGTPVND
+868 TGESYTSSPDGEWFQ
-877 HIKFGTLYNEHGVAE
+877 IGTEWHNM
-892 ANGAYFKYNG
+892 N
-902 NLYKLSD
+902 D
-909 YKRYKFDGETATVY
+909 YKRFKFDGETASEY
-923 YACIYNGES
+923 YACIYDGES

-963 DVMELNDKNS
+963 DVMELNDTNS
-973 VLYGL
+973 ILYGL

-988 EVSDKIKVATLRD
+988 EVSDKIKVATLRE
-1001 LNKWGNLGLKETDDE
+1001 LNTWGNLGMSE
-1016 LKKKVYYNGATI
+1016 ATL
-1028 EVGDMKAVEFLIFA
+1028 DA
-1042 IKALPTL
+1042 IKVANGGEDLTASEFFKGLNARFVDGKLEIYFKFE

>member
-104 VDDKSREMLDAMK
+104 VDDKSRETLGALK
-117 VADVFKDNNL
+117 VADVFKDDNL

-137 DVLKKADIDTTSG
+137 DVLKKTGIDTTAG

-212 SAINNIKLEDVLPDF
+212 SAINNIKFEDVLPDF

-233 EWDYQNNTAVL
+233 EWDNTGAVL
-244 YRRSRAQFSPKTLI
+244 YKKESGGEIKLKQLI
-258 AANGTS
+258 EADGTS
-264 ECFEYVSNDKKV
+264 EFFKFVNTEAKDPAK
-276 SGETYYLLDADAGT
+276 TYYKLNREEGT

-296 GNWKLKAGAELPYF
+296 GNWELIKELPDF
-310 KNRYDKSGNQNRF
+310 NNRYDISGKRNRF
-323 GIAYVVPEDSHGMTV
+323 GLAYVVLVDDNQIKITKRYADRDCTVENEDGMYYFKYTKDAAG
-338 TERYDADYS
+338 TNYRY
-347 TKNESGLFYYEYD
+347 
-360 FVTATEAGVEYFY
+360 
-373 RVGAAVRTKIQDATG
+373 GAAIRTKIQDATG

-419 YGYSRDGKVTD
+419 YGYSKSGKVTD

-517 VSDTTAEKATDGA
+517 VSVTTAEKATDGA

-542 YSGTFITAK
+542 YKGTFITAK
-551 YRDKTVD
+551 DGDKTVY
-558 EDKTVFLVKYKD
+558 LVKYKD
-570 GLTGFGDRY
+570 GLAGFGDRY

-587 RVVVELAKK
+587 GVVVALADK
-596 TIGELQTVGIDDLIN
+596 TIGELQTAGIDDLVN
-611 TARLSDVMD
+611 AARLSDVMD

-626 VSGDDFLS
+626 VLDSTADAKF
-634 IPKEFVLDVDAKN
+634 ILDVDAKN

-655 AKGEK
+655 TAGET

-684 NIAARMDA
+684 NIAARMDD

-699 KEVVKVKERYKLR
+699 KEVVEVKERYKLR
-712 VATAADTGRKK
+712 VATAADIGNTSVRK
-723 YISLTDV
+723 YISLADV
-730 YVDPVYEATEYA
+730 YAAPEYA

-750 DTDPDTDIKFV
+750 ETDPDTDIKFV
-761 RARGTIEAGV
+761 RATGTIAAGV

-822 ATGFDAAVATS
+822 ATDFDAAVATS

-857 NNNGDYVYLDK
+857 NNNGDYVYFDK

-892 ANGAYFKYNG
+892 ADGAYFKYNG

-909 YKRYKFDGETATVY
+909 YKRYKFDGETAAEY
-923 YACIYNGES
+923 YACIYEGES

-942 TVKDLADSGTMD
+942 TVQDLADSGTMD

-988 EVSDKIKVATLRD
+988 EVTDKIKDATLRE
-1001 LNKWGNLGLKETDDE
+1001 LNAWGNLGLTEEELNKTVRET
-1016 LKKKVYYNGATI
+1016 TI
-1028 EVGDMKAVEFLIFA
+1028 KVGDMKAADFIRIAIRFA
-1042 IKALPTL
+1042 TE

>member
-42 VENYTKQEFT
+42 VEKYTKQEFT

-104 VDDKSREMLDAMK
+104 VDDKSRETLGAMK

-137 DVLKKADIDTTSG
+137 DVLKKTGIDTTAG

-212 SAINNIKLEDVLPDF
+212 SAINNIKFEDVLPDF

-233 EWDYQNNTAVL
+233 EWDNTGAVL
-244 YRRSRAQFSPKTLI
+244 YKKESGGEIKLKQLI
-258 AANGTS
+258 EADGTS
-264 ECFEYVSNDKKV
+264 EFFKFVNTEAKDPAK
-276 SGETYYLLDADAGT
+276 TYYKLNREEGT

-296 GNWKLKAGAELPYF
+296 GNWELIKELPDF
-310 KNRYDKSGNQNRF
+310 NNRYDISGKRNRF
-323 GIAYVVPEDSHGMTV
+323 GLAYVVLVDDNQIKITKRYADRACTVENEDGMYYFKYTKDASG
-338 TERYDADYS
+338 TNYRY
-347 TKNESGLFYYEYD
+347 
-360 FVTATEAGVEYFY
+360 
-373 RVGAAVRTKIQDATG
+373 GAAIRTKIEG
-388 TEPAKYAEIIEWRG
+388 TDPAQYKEVIEWRG
-402 YVETTKA
+402 YVEATDGFVNTTP
-409 DYFEAEPWKT
+409 ET
-419 YGYSRDGKVTD
+419 YGYSSPAQYEK
-430 EELREHPSTDSL
+430 EELVKQETPDL
-442 ARYALVHVG
+442 IICALVHVG

-517 VSDTTAEKATDGA
+517 VSVTTAEKATDGA

-542 YSGTFITAK
+542 YKGTFITAK
-551 YRDKTVD
+551 DGDKTVY
-558 EDKTVFLVKYKD
+558 LVKYKD

-587 RVVVELAKK
+587 GVVVALADK
-596 TIGELQTVGIDDLIN
+596 TIGELQTAGIDDLVN
-611 TARLSDVMD
+611 AARLSDVMD
-620 IDGDVF
+620 VDGDVF
-626 VSGDDFLS
+626 VEDASG
-634 IPKEFVLDVDAKN
+634 EFVLDVDSAGK
-647 ENGFFRLA
+647 NGFFRLA
-655 AKGEK
+655 TAGET

-684 NIAARMDA
+684 NIAARMDD

-699 KEVVKVKERYKLR
+699 KEVVEVKERYKLR
-712 VATAADTGRKK
+712 VATAAEIADNSVKK
-723 YISLTDV
+723 YFDLTAI
-730 YVDPVYEATEYA
+730 YGNEATVFE

-750 DTDPDTDIKFV
+750 ETDPDTDIKFV
-761 RARGTIEAGV
+761 RARGTIAATV

-822 ATGFDAAVATS
+822 AADFDAAVATS
-833 YDKIGQHVAYY
+833 YEKIGQHVAYY

-877 HIKFGTLYNEHGVAE
+877 HIKFGTLYNEHGVEE
-892 ANGAYFKYNG
+892 ADGAYFKYNG

-909 YKRYKFDGETATVY
+909 YKRYNFDGETATEY
-923 YACIYNGES
+923 YACIYEGES

-942 TVKDLADSGTMD
+942 TVKDLADGGTMD

-973 VLYGL
+973 ILYGL

-988 EVSDKIKVATLRD
+988 EVSDKIKVATLRE
-1001 LNKWGNLGLKETDDE
+1001 LNAWGNLGMSE
-1016 LKKKVYYNGATI
+1016 ATL
-1028 EVGDMKAVEFLIFA
+1028 DA
-1042 IKALPTL
+1042 IKAANGNEDLTASEFFKGLNARFVDGKLEIYFKFK

>member
-104 VDDKSREMLDAMK
+104 VDDKSRETLGAMK
-117 VADVFKDNNL
+117 VADVFKGDNL

-137 DVLKKADIDTTSG
+137 DVLQKTGIDTTSG

-212 SAINNIKLEDVLPDF
+212 SAINNIKFEDVLPDF

-244 YRRSRAQFSPKTLI
+244 YRRSRAQFPQKTLI

-264 ECFEYVSNDKKV
+264 EYFEYVSNDKKV

-517 VSDTTAEKATDGA
+517 VSVTTAEKATDGA

-536 LSAGKE
+536 LSAGKYE
-542 YSGTFITAK
+542 GTFIKAK
-551 YRDKTVD
+551 DGDKDVY
-558 EDKTVFLVKYKD
+558 LVKYKD
-570 GLTGFGDRY
+570 GLAGFGDRY
-579 NITEKASN
+579 NIIEKASN
-587 RVVVELAKK
+587 GVVVALADK
-596 TIGELQTVGIDDLIN
+596 TIGELQTAGIDDLIN

-620 IDGDVF
+620 VDGDVF
-626 VSGDDFLS
+626 V
-634 IPKEFVLDVDAKN
+634 LDSTADAKFILDEDAHG

-655 AKGEK
+655 AAGET

-684 NIAARMDA
+684 NIAARMDD

-699 KEVVKVKERYKLR
+699 KEVVEVKERYKLR
-712 VATAADTGRKK
+712 VATAADIGNTSIRK
-723 YISLTDV
+723 YISLADV
-730 YVDPVYEATEYA
+730 YAAPEYA

-750 DTDPDTDIKFV
+750 ETDPDTDIKFV
-761 RARGTIEAGV
+761 RARGTIAATV

-822 ATGFDAAVATS
+822 ATDFDAAVALS
-833 YDKIGQHVAYY
+833 HDKIGQHVAYY

-857 NNNGDYVYLDK
+857 NNNGDYVYLDQ

-909 YKRYKFDGETATVY
+909 YKRFKFDGETAPAY
-923 YACIYNGES
+923 YACIYEGES

-942 TVKDLADSGTMD
+942 TVKDLADNGTMD

-978 GNSKISSIEA
+978 GNSKVSSIEA
-988 EVSDKIKVATLRD
+988 EVSDKIKKATLRD

-1016 LKKKVYYNGATI
+1016 LKKKVYYNGAKI
-1028 EVGDMKAVEFLIFA
+1028 EVGDMKAVEFLILA

>member
-42 VENYTKQEFT
+42 VEKYTKQEFT

-104 VDDKSREMLDAMK
+104 VDDKSRETLGALK
-117 VADVFKDNNL
+117 VADVFKGDNL

-137 DVLKKADIDTTSG
+137 DVLKKTGIDTTSG

-212 SAINNIKLEDVLPDF
+212 SAINNIKFEDVLPDF

-244 YRRSRAQFSPKTLI
+244 YRRSRAQFPQKTLI

-264 ECFEYVSNDKKV
+264 EYFEYVSNDKKV

-323 GIAYVVPEDSHGMTV
+323 GIAYVVPEDSHGMIV

-360 FVTATEAGVEYFY
+360 FVTTTEAGVEYFY

-517 VSDTTAEKATDGA
+517 VSVTTAEKATDGA

-536 LSAGKE
+536 LPAGKE
-542 YSGTFITAK
+542 YKGTFITAK
-551 YRDKTVD
+551 DGDKTVY
-558 EDKTVFLVKYKD
+558 LVKHRD

-587 RVVVELAKK
+587 GVVVALADK
-596 TIGELQTVGIDDLIN
+596 TIGELQTAGIDDLIN

-620 IDGDVF
+620 VDGDVF
-626 VSGDDFLS
+626 VLDSTADA
-634 IPKEFVLDVDAKN
+634 KFVLDLDAHN

-655 AKGEK
+655 AAGET
-660 AEYKRVYEGDGNA
+660 AEYKRVYEGGGNA
-673 VVKKLSTIGVN
+673 VVKKLSTVGVN
-684 NIAARMDA
+684 NIAARMDD

-699 KEVVKVKERYKLR
+699 KEVVEVKERYKLR
-712 VATAADTGRKK
+712 VATAADIDDTSVRK
-723 YISLTDV
+723 YISLADV
-730 YVDPVYEATEYA
+730 YAAPEYA

-750 DTDPDTDIKFV
+750 ETDPDTDIKFV
-761 RARGTIEAGV
+761 RARGTIATGV

-822 ATGFDAAVATS
+822 ATDFDAAVALS
-833 YDKIGQHVAYY
+833 HDKIGQHVAYY

-857 NNNGDYVYLDK
+857 NNNGDYVLLSSGYYKPTARFDK
-868 EQDGTPVND
+868 TGESYTSSPDGEWFQ
-877 HIKFGTLYNEHGVAE
+877 IGTEWHNMNE
-892 ANGAYFKYNG
+892 
-902 NLYKLSD
+902 
-909 YKRYKFDGETATVY
+909 YKRFKFDGETAAEY
-923 YACIYNGES
+923 YACIYEGES

-973 VLYGL
+973 ILYGL

-988 EVSDKIKVATLRD
+988 EVSDKIKVATLRE
-1001 LNKWGNLGLKETDDE
+1001 LNAWGNLGMSE
-1016 LKKKVYYNGATI
+1016 ATL
-1028 EVGDMKAVEFLIFA
+1028 DA
-1042 IKALPTL
+1042 IKAANGGKDLTASDFFKGLNARFVDGKLEIYFKFE

>member
-104 VDDKSREMLDAMK
+104 VDDKSRETLGALK
-117 VADVFKDNNL
+117 VADVFKDDNL

-137 DVLKKADIDTTSG
+137 DVLKKTGIDTTTG

-212 SAINNIKLEDVLPDF
+212 SAINDIKFEDVLPDF
-227 DRDFYA
+227 DRDLYT

-264 ECFEYVSNDKKV
+264 EYFEYVPNDKKV

-323 GIAYVVPEDSHGMTV
+323 GVAYVVPEDSHGMTV

-430 EELREHPSTDSL
+430 EELTEYSSTDSL
-442 ARYALVHVG
+442 VRYALMHVG

-484 DDSADI
+484 DASADI

-517 VSDTTAEKATDGA
+517 VSFTTAEKATDGA

-542 YSGTFITAK
+542 YKGTFITAK
-551 YRDKTVD
+551 DGDKIVYI
-558 EDKTVFLVKYKD
+558 VKYKD
-570 GLTGFGDRY
+570 GLAGFGDRY
-579 NITEKASN
+579 NIAEKASN
-587 RVVVELAKK
+587 GVVVALADK
-596 TIGELQTVGIDDLIN
+596 TIGELQTAGIDDLVN

-620 IDGDVF
+620 VDGDVF
-626 VSGDDFLS
+626 V
-634 IPKEFVLDVDAKN
+634 LDSTADAKFILDEDANN

-655 AKGEK
+655 AAGET

-684 NIAARMDA
+684 NIAARMDN

-699 KEVVKVKERYKLR
+699 KEVVEVKERYKLR
-712 VATAADTGRKK
+712 VATAAEKGNTSVRK
-723 YISLTDV
+723 YISLADV
-730 YVDPVYEATEYA
+730 YSAPVAPEYA

-750 DTDPDTDIKFV
+750 ETDPDTDIKFV
-761 RARGTIEAGV
+761 RARGTIAAGV

-804 NGATLSDVLEID
+804 NRATLSDVLEID

-822 ATGFDAAVATS
+822 AADFDAAVATS
-833 YDKIGQHVAYY
+833 YEKTGQHVAYY

-857 NNNGDYVYLDK
+857 NNNGDYVYFDK
-868 EQDGTPVND
+868 EKDGTQVND
-877 HIKFGTLYNEHGVAE
+877 HIKFGTLYNEHGVAK
-892 ANGAYFKYNG
+892 ADGAYFKYNG

-909 YKRYKFDGETATVY
+909 YKRFKFDGETAAEY
-923 YACIYNGES
+923 YACIYDGES

-963 DVMELNDKNS
+963 DVMELNDTNS
-973 VLYGL
+973 ILYGL

-988 EVSDKIKVATLRD
+988 EVSDKIKVATLGE
-1001 LNKWGNLGLKETDDE
+1001 LNAWGNLGLTEAE
-1016 LKKKVYYNGATI
+1016 LNKTI
-1028 EVGDMKAVEFLIFA
+1028 AGVPIGNMKAVEFIRYV
-1042 IKALPTL
+1042 ISTLL

>member
-104 VDDKSREMLDAMK
+104 VDDKSRETLGAMK
-117 VADVFKDNNL
+117 VADVFKGDNL

-137 DVLKKADIDTTSG
+137 DVLKKTGIDTTSG

-212 SAINNIKLEDVLPDF
+212 SAINNIKFEDVLPDF

-233 EWDYQNNTAVL
+233 EWDNTGAVL
-244 YRRSRAQFSPKTLI
+244 YKKESGGEIKLKQLI
-258 AANGTS
+258 EADGTS
-264 ECFEYVSNDKKV
+264 EFFKFVNTEAKDPAK
-276 SGETYYLLDADAGT
+276 TYYKLNREEGT

-296 GNWKLKAGAELPYF
+296 GNWELIKELPDF
-310 KNRYDKSGNQNRF
+310 NNRYDISGKRNRF
-323 GIAYVVPEDSHGMTV
+323 GLAYVVLVDDNQIKITKRYADRDCTVENEDGMYYFKYTKDAAG
-338 TERYDADYS
+338 TNYRY
-347 TKNESGLFYYEYD
+347 
-360 FVTATEAGVEYFY
+360 
-373 RVGAAVRTKIQDATG
+373 GAAVRTKIQDATG

-419 YGYSRDGKVTD
+419 YGYSRDGNVTD
-430 EELREHPSTDSL
+430 EELREYPSTDSL

-517 VSDTTAEKATDGA
+517 VSVTTAEKATDGA

-542 YSGTFITAK
+542 YKGTFITAK
-551 YRDKTVD
+551 DGDKTVY
-558 EDKTVFLVKYKD
+558 LVKYKD
-570 GLTGFGDRY
+570 GLIGFGDRY

-587 RVVVELAKK
+587 GVVVALADK
-596 TIGELQTVGIDDLIN
+596 TIGELQTAGIDDLVN
-611 TARLSDVMD
+611 AARLSDVMD
-620 IDGDVF
+620 VDGDVF
-626 VSGDDFLS
+626 V
-634 IPKEFVLDVDAKN
+634 LDSTADAKFILDGTDRN
-647 ENGFFRLA
+647 EFFRLA
-655 AKGEK
+655 AAGET

-684 NIAARMDA
+684 NIAARMDN

-699 KEVVKVKERYKLR
+699 KEVVEVKERYKLR
-712 VATAADTGRKK
+712 VATAAQKYDTSVRK
-723 YISLTDV
+723 YISLADV
-730 YVDPVYEATEYA
+730 YSASDYA

-750 DTDPDTDIKFV
+750 ETDPDTDIKFV
-761 RARGTIEAGV
+761 RATGTIAASV

-822 ATGFDAAVATS
+822 AADFDAAVALS
-833 YDKIGQHVAYY
+833 HEKIGQHVAYY

-892 ANGAYFKYNG
+892 TNGAYFKYNG

-909 YKRYKFDGETATVY
+909 YKRYKFDGETAAEY

-978 GNSKISSIEA
+978 GNSKVSSIEA
-988 EVSDKIKVATLRD
+988 EVTDKIKDATLRE
-1001 LNKWGNLGLKETDDE
+1001 LNAWGNLGLTEEE
-1016 LKKKVYYNGATI
+1016 LNKTVKVTG
-1028 EVGDMKAVEFLIFA
+1028 EKVGEMKAADFIRIA
-1042 IKALPTL
+1042 IRLATE